1 MPASNR
7 FRHHRSALALAVCAV
22 LWPLS
27 VCASPTGN
35 INLDAINAAGA
46 YAQGFTGAGVR
57 IGILD
62 SGFDTTHIA
71 FEGKDIIKLYSDQYL
86 EKFGTGVNATQQSHG
101 SHVACIASGN
111 SSVNYGVAKDASLL
125 LLYST
130 IQGPTMIY
138 EVADLYKKAIETYDD
153 VKIYS
158 NSWGWV
164 RGMFSYGDIPNET
177 DAFKEVFNSAVEHD
191 KLMVFAAGNQGG
203 LAPADPILPI
213 MRDPTKAGHFINVV
227 NIESD
232 HLFEERHFIHGNSGV
247 IEASNQ
253 GLFASLWTIAA
264 PGTNIV
270 SAEAGSGNG
279 SIEMTGTSM
288 AAPHVAGTLA
298 LVQQA
303 FPWMTASQL
312 ADTVLSTAQK
322 PQEGQYDVIA
332 IHPDSAQ
339 TDPSHENADYHLQF
353 GGRLNFSVASP
364 GYSVESGKY
373 ETNVYKESA
382 AIVFWGSAGD
392 AKKADIEALKEEAAK
407 RAAGDWLE
415 QALEEAD
422 WDMDPEAYRQAVYDA
437 YEEWKTYFK
446 EHCII
451 VEYAVGAGLL
461 DAASAVGGGIAELNI
476 NRMARW
482 DETAEKWTL
491 PVQTGLNGNEQIAYT
506 LNLAGNG
513 VSRFINDI
521 NEVRWNPTLHITTQ
535 DELKAYNEAIQS
547 GQPYKGSSNQTSAPD
562 QADLPVSLVVSGTL
576 DESNSIVSAG
586 TLVMSGH
593 ASYSGS
599 TDVINGAT
607 LVVDGI
613 IDNDVQSDAT
623 ATVAGRGVVGSLTSR
638 GTLSPGDDLSPDNR
652 IGTFHVKS
660 QLKLEAG
667 SSLVLDVGEHTID
680 QIIVGNLSQDQT
692 SSLILSAKSGQE
704 SNADA
709 PLNITIR
716 TGQYVDQKIT
726 LSPTFF
732 FPGLEA
738 DDEIFKQVTDAK
750 LSWGGGITFEFVTNQ
765 DGSFEMHR
773 VENSMQ
779 RVGETASVSQ
789 DAMRRAQKLDAVI
802 QADGILS
809 GTAAEFASAVDI
821 LSENLREGFTESDRQ
836 LVATT
841 LENAFA
847 STKADSHLA
856 FDAAAMSRSIRLR
869 KVTALSPLTDLYATD
884 VIPEA
889 SLVVERA
896 NMDGAKS
903 FQSTRTILSAGAR
916 RSFGDWALGWKVGGY
931 YDDIEISG
939 PDKGNAQGVFA
950 SVSAMR
956 EFGAGMRLFGQA
968 LLGYGVE
975 DRIRYVSDFYG
986 SKRLDTTTHAVSL
999 GASIGIGRKFAPNQ
1013 FAFSFMPYAQLS
1025 WDGIHR
1031 DDVRESDSRV
1041 AQEYEDELL
1050 SVAALEAGLAFK
1062 TRSSA
1067 ASPTGNLFLEGR
1079 IAYRNRFHVNGDETY
1094 TWTGIRD
1101 ETNVEFFDNRHA
1113 AAAQC
1118 KIGWVSST
1126 GHEFALMLDG
1136 EAGDSGD
1143 ERWGASLRWTK
1154 HF

>member
-1 MPASNR
+1 MPSSNR

-101 SHVACIASGN
+101 SHVAGIASGN

-164 RGMFSYGDIPNET
+164 RGLFSYGDIPDET
-177 DAFKEVFNSAVEHD
+177 KAFNEVFNSAVEHD

-232 HLFEERHFIHGNSGV
+232 HLFEEGFVHGNSSA
-247 IEASNQ
+247 IEASNRA
-253 GLFASLWTIAA
+253 LFASLWSVAA

-270 SAEAGSGNG
+270 SVEAGSGNG

-312 ADTVLSTAQK
+312 ADCVLTTARK
-322 PQEGQYDVIA
+322 PQEGVYEVLA
-332 IHPDSAQ
+332 LHPEQ
-339 TDPSHENADYHLQF
+339 TGADPNHNNPDYHLQY
-353 GGRLNFSVASP
+353 GGRLDFRVASP
-364 GYSVESGKY
+364 TWSPDENKY
-373 ETNVYKESA
+373 VSNVYKESA
-382 AIVFWGSAGD
+382 AIVFWGSAGTKLGD
-392 AKKADIEALKEEAAK
+392 LKALKAEAAE
-407 RAAGDWLE
+407 RAAAQWR
-415 QALEEAD
+415 EEILD
-422 WDMDPEAYRQAVYDA
+422 GYEWELDPDA
-437 YEEWKTYFK
+437 YLEAVDKAYKEWKDYFI
-446 EHCII
+446 ENCTI
-451 VEYAVGAGLL
+451 VEYGIGAGLL
-461 DAASAVGGGIAELNI
+461 DTASAVGGIAELNI

-482 DETAEKWTL
+482 DETNSKWTL

-521 NEVRWNPTLHITTQ
+521 NEVRWNQTLHITTQ
-535 DELKAYNEAIQS
+535 DELKAYNDAIKN
-547 GQPYKGSSNQTSAPD
+547 GQTYVGSSNQTKAPEN
-562 QADLPVSLVVSGTL
+562 ADLPVSLVVSGTL
-576 DESNSIVSAG
+576 DKSKSIVSAG

-599 TDVINGAT
+599 TDVIKGAT

-613 IDNDVQSDAT
+613 IDKDVQSDAT
-623 ATVAGRGVVGSLTSR
+623 ATVAGRGAVGSLTSR
-638 GTLSPGDDLSPDNR
+638 GTLSPGDDIDVANR
-652 IGTFHVKS
+652 IGTFHVTNTLTLQS
-660 QLKLEAG
+660 D
-667 SSLVLDVGEHTID
+667 SSLVFDISQDRLD
-680 QIIVGNLSQDQT
+680 QITALEVKLEQSSSEGTNDQLNLT
-692 SSLILSAKSGQE
+692 L
-704 SNADA
+704 
-709 PLNITIR
+709 R
-716 TGQYVDQKIT
+716 TGDYVDTTYELRATDFI
-726 LSPTFF
+726 
-732 FPGLEA
+732 PGLKNEA
-738 DDEIFKQVTDAK
+738 VINALQNAELFWA
-750 LSWGGGITFEFVTNQ
+750 GGITFEFINEDNGNFTLKRK
-765 DGSFEMHR
+765 DD
-773 VENSMQ
+773 SMQ
-779 RVGETASVSQ
+779 FVGREVALSSK
-789 DAMRRAQKLDAVI
+789 AMSRAQKLDAAI
-802 QADGILS
+802 ESAGILT
-809 GTAAEFASAVDI
+809 GHAADFSAAIDI
-821 LSENLREGFTESDRQ
+821 LSESLANEDDPNR
-836 LVATT
+836 
-841 LENAFA
+841 AFA
-847 STKADSHLA
+847 SSAIRSAYDSIEPDAQLA
-856 FDAAAMSRSIRLR
+856 FDAAALARSVRLR
-869 KVTALSPLTDLYATD
+869 EVTALSPLTDLYATD

-916 RSFGDWALGWKVGGY
+916 RSFGDWALGWNVGGY
-931 YDDIEISG
+931 YDNIDISG

-975 DRIRYVSDFYG
+975 DRTRYVSDFDV

-999 GASIGIGRKFAPNQ
+999 GASIGIGRKFAPDQ
-1013 FAFSFMPYAQLS
+1013 IALSFMPYAQLS

>member
-62 SGFDTTHIA
+62 SGFDTIHIA

-101 SHVACIASGN
+101 SHVAGIASGN

-164 RGMFSYGDIPNET
+164 RGMFSYGDIPDET

-232 HLFEERHFIHGNSGV
+232 HLFEEGHFIHGNSGV

-332 IHPDSAQ
+332 VHPDSAQ

-451 VEYAVGAGLL
+451 VEYAIGAGLL
-461 DAASAVGGGIAELNI
+461 DAASAVGGIAELNI

-576 DESNSIVSAG
+576 DESKSIVSAG

-738 DDEIFKQVTDAK
+738 DDEIFKHVTDAK

-789 DAMRRAQKLDAVI
+789 DAMRRSQKLDAVI

-869 KVTALSPLTDLYATD
+869 EVTALSPLTDLYATD

-950 SVSAMR
+950 SVLAMR

-975 DRIRYVSDFYG
+975 DRTRYVSDFDV

-999 GASIGIGRKFAPNQ
+999 GASIGIGRKFAPDQ
-1013 FAFSFMPYAQLS
+1013 IALSFMPYAQLS

-1067 ASPTGNLFLEGR
+1067 DSPTGNLFLEGR

>member
-1 MPASNR
+1 MPSSNR

-46 YAQGFTGAGVR
+46 YAQGSTGAGVR

-101 SHVACIASGN
+101 SHVAGIASGN

-164 RGMFSYGDIPNET
+164 RGLFSYGDIPDET
-177 DAFKEVFNSAVEHD
+177 KAFNEVFNSAVEHD

-213 MRDPTKAGHFINVV
+213 MRDPSNAGHFINVV

-232 HLFEERHFIHGNSGV
+232 HLFEEGFVHGNSSA
-247 IEASNQ
+247 IEASNRA
-253 GLFASLWTIAA
+253 LFASLWSVAA

-270 SAEAGSGNG
+270 SVEAGSGNG

-312 ADTVLSTAQK
+312 ADCVLTTARK
-322 PQEGQYDVIA
+322 PLEGVYEVLA
-332 IHPDSAQ
+332 LHPEQ
-339 TDPSHENADYHLQF
+339 TGADPNHNNPDYHLQY
-353 GGRLNFSVASP
+353 GGRLDFRVASP
-364 GYSVESGKY
+364 TWSPDENKY
-373 ETNVYKESA
+373 VSNVYKESA
-382 AIVFWGSAGD
+382 AIVFWGSAGTKLGD
-392 AKKADIEALKEEAAK
+392 LDALKAEAAE
-407 RAAGDWLE
+407 RAAAQWR
-415 QALEEAD
+415 EEILD
-422 WDMDPEAYRQAVYDA
+422 GYEWELDPDA
-437 YEEWKTYFK
+437 YLEAVDKAYKEWKEYFI
-446 EHCII
+446 ENCTF
-451 VEYAVGAGLL
+451 VEYGIGAGLL
-461 DAASAVGGGIAELNI
+461 DAASAVGGIAELNI

-482 DETAEKWTL
+482 DETAKKWTL

-535 DELKAYNEAIQS
+535 DELKAYNDAIKN
-547 GQPYKGSSNQTSAPD
+547 GQTYVGSSNQTRAPD

-576 DESNSIVSAG
+576 GKNNSIVSAG

-599 TDVINGAT
+599 TDVIKGAT

-613 IDNDVQSDAT
+613 IDKDVQSDAT
-623 ATVAGRGVVGSLTSR
+623 ATVAGRGAVGSLTSR
-638 GTLSPGDDLSPDNR
+638 GTLSPGDDIDVANR
-652 IGTFHVKS
+652 IGTFHVTNTLTLQS
-660 QLKLEAG
+660 D
-667 SSLVLDVGEHTID
+667 SSLVFDISQDRLD
-680 QIIVGNLSQDQT
+680 QITALEVKLEQSSSEGTNDQLNLT
-692 SSLILSAKSGQE
+692 L
-704 SNADA
+704 
-709 PLNITIR
+709 R
-716 TGQYVDQKIT
+716 TGDYVDTTYELRATDFI
-726 LSPTFF
+726 
-732 FPGLEA
+732 PGLKNEA
-738 DDEIFKQVTDAK
+738 VINALQNAELFWA
-750 LSWGGGITFEFVTNQ
+750 GGITFEFINEDNGNFTLKRK
-765 DGSFEMHR
+765 DD
-773 VENSMQ
+773 SMQ
-779 RVGETASVSQ
+779 FVGREVALSSK
-789 DAMRRAQKLDAVI
+789 AMSRAQKLDAAI
-802 QADGILS
+802 ESAGILT
-809 GTAAEFASAVDI
+809 GHAADFSAAIDI
-821 LSENLREGFTESDRQ
+821 LSESLANEDDPNR
-836 LVATT
+836 
-841 LENAFA
+841 AFA
-847 STKADSHLA
+847 SSAIRSAYDSIEPDAQLA
-856 FDAAAMSRSIRLR
+856 FDAAALARSVRLR
-869 KVTALSPLTDLYATD
+869 EVTALSPLTDLYATD

-916 RSFGDWALGWKVGGY
+916 RSFGDWALSWKVGGY

-975 DRIRYVSDFYG
+975 DRTRYVSDFDV

-999 GASIGIGRKFAPNQ
+999 GASIGIGRKFAPDQ
-1013 FAFSFMPYAQLS
+1013 IALSFMPYAQLS

>member
-1 MPASNR
+1 MPSSNR

-101 SHVACIASGN
+101 SHVAGIASGN

-164 RGMFSYGDIPNET
+164 RGMFSYGDIPDET

-213 MRDPTKAGHFINVV
+213 MRDPSKAGHFINVV

-232 HLFEERHFIHGNSGV
+232 HLFEEGFVHGNSSA
-247 IEASNQ
+247 IEASNRA
-253 GLFASLWTIAA
+253 LFASLWSVAA

-270 SAEAGSGNG
+270 SVEAGSGNG

-312 ADTVLSTAQK
+312 ADCVLTTARK
-322 PQEGQYDVIA
+322 PQEGVYEVLA
-332 IHPDSAQ
+332 LHPEQ
-339 TDPSHENADYHLQF
+339 TGADPNHNNPDYHLQY
-353 GGRLNFSVASP
+353 GGRLDFRVASP
-364 GYSVESGKY
+364 TWSPDENKY
-373 ETNVYKESA
+373 VSNVYKESA
-382 AIVFWGSAGD
+382 AIVFWGSAGTKLGNLD
-392 AKKADIEALKEEAAK
+392 ALKAEAAE
-407 RAAGDWLE
+407 RTAAQWR
-415 QALEEAD
+415 EEILD
-422 WDMDPEAYRQAVYDA
+422 GYEWELDPDA
-437 YEEWKTYFK
+437 YLEAVDKAYKEWKDYFIK
-446 EHCII
+446 NCTI
-451 VEYAVGAGLL
+451 VEYGIGAGLL
-461 DAASAVGGGIAELNI
+461 DAASAVGGIAELNI

-491 PVQTGLNGNEQIAYT
+491 PVQTGLNGQKQIAYT

-535 DELKAYNEAIQS
+535 EELKAYNEAIQS

-562 QADLPVSLVVSGTL
+562 QADLPLSLVVSGTL
-576 DESNSIVSAG
+576 DESKSIVSAG

-599 TDVINGAT
+599 TDVIKGAT

-613 IDNDVQSDAT
+613 IDKDVQSDAT
-623 ATVAGRGVVGSLTSR
+623 ATVAGRGAVGSLTSR
-638 GTLSPGDDLSPDNR
+638 GTLSPGDDIDVANR
-652 IGTFHVKS
+652 IGTFHVTNTLTLQS
-660 QLKLEAG
+660 D
-667 SSLVLDVGEHTID
+667 SSLVFDISQDRLD
-680 QIIVGNLSQDQT
+680 QITALEVKLEQSSSEGTNDQLNLT
-692 SSLILSAKSGQE
+692 L
-704 SNADA
+704 
-709 PLNITIR
+709 R
-716 TGQYVDQKIT
+716 TGDYVDTTYELRATDFI
-726 LSPTFF
+726 
-732 FPGLEA
+732 PGLKNEA
-738 DDEIFKQVTDAK
+738 VINALQNAELFWA
-750 LSWGGGITFEFVTNQ
+750 GGITFEFINEDNGNFTLKRK
-765 DGSFEMHR
+765 DD
-773 VENSMQ
+773 SMQ
-779 RVGETASVSQ
+779 FVGREVALSSK
-789 DAMRRAQKLDAVI
+789 AMSRAQKLDAAI
-802 QADGILS
+802 ESAGILT
-809 GTAAEFASAVDI
+809 GHAADFSAAIDI
-821 LSENLREGFTESDRQ
+821 LSESLANEDDPNR
-836 LVATT
+836 
-841 LENAFA
+841 AFA
-847 STKADSHLA
+847 SSAIRSAYDSIEPDAQLA
-856 FDAAAMSRSIRLR
+856 FDAAALARSVRLR
-869 KVTALSPLTDLYATD
+869 EVTALSPLTDLYATD
-884 VIPEA
+884 VIPET

-975 DRIRYVSDFYG
+975 DRTRYVSDFYG
-986 SKRLDTTTHAVSL
+986 SKRLDTTTHAISL
-999 GASIGIGRKFAPNQ
+999 GASIGIGRKFTPDQIAL
-1013 FAFSFMPYAQLS
+1013 SFMPYAQLS

>member
-1 MPASNR
+1 MPSSNR

-101 SHVACIASGN
+101 SHVAGIASGN

-164 RGMFSYGDIPNET
+164 RGLFSYGDIPDET
-177 DAFKEVFNSAVEHD
+177 KAFNEVFNSAVEHD

-213 MRDPTKAGHFINVV
+213 MRDPSKAGHFINVI

-232 HLFEERHFIHGNSGV
+232 HLFEEGFVHGNSSA
-247 IEASNQ
+247 IEASNRA
-253 GLFASLWTIAA
+253 LFASLWSVAA

-270 SAEAGSGNG
+270 SVEAGSGNG

-303 FPWMTASQL
+303 FPWITASQL
-312 ADTVLSTAQK
+312 ADCVLSTARK
-322 PQEGQYDVIA
+322 PQEGVYEVLA
-332 IHPDSAQ
+332 LHPEQ
-339 TDPSHENADYHLQF
+339 TGADPNHNNPDYHLQY
-353 GGRLNFSVASP
+353 GGRLDFRVASP
-364 GYSVESGKY
+364 TWSPDENKY
-373 ETNVYKESA
+373 VSNVYKESA
-382 AIVFWGSAGD
+382 AIVFWGSAGTKLGNLD
-392 AKKADIEALKEEAAK
+392 ALKAEAAE
-407 RAAGDWLE
+407 RAAAQWR
-415 QALEEAD
+415 EEILD
-422 WDMDPEAYRQAVYDA
+422 GYEWELDPDA
-437 YEEWKTYFK
+437 YLEAVDKAYKEWKNYFI
-446 EHCII
+446 ENCTI
-451 VEYAVGAGLL
+451 VEYGIGAGLL
-461 DAASAVGGGIAELNI
+461 DAASAVGGIAELNI

-482 DETAEKWTL
+482 DETNSKWTL

-535 DELKAYNEAIQS
+535 EELKAYNVAIQS
-547 GQPYKGSSNQTSAPD
+547 GKTYEGSSNQTSAPD

-576 DESNSIVSAG
+576 GENNSIVSAG

-599 TDVINGAT
+599 TDVIKGAT

-613 IDNDVQSDAT
+613 IDKDVQSDAT
-623 ATVAGRGVVGSLTSR
+623 ATVAGRGAVGSLTSR
-638 GTLSPGDDLSPDNR
+638 GTLSPGDDIDVANR
-652 IGTFHVKS
+652 IGTFHVTNTLTLQS
-660 QLKLEAG
+660 D
-667 SSLVLDVGEHTID
+667 SSLVFDISQDRLD
-680 QIIVGNLSQDQT
+680 QITALEVKLEQSSSEGTNDQLNLT
-692 SSLILSAKSGQE
+692 L
-704 SNADA
+704 
-709 PLNITIR
+709 R
-716 TGQYVDQKIT
+716 TGDYVDTTYELRATDFI
-726 LSPTFF
+726 
-732 FPGLEA
+732 PGLKNEA
-738 DDEIFKQVTDAK
+738 VINALQNAELFWA
-750 LSWGGGITFEFVTNQ
+750 GGITFEFINEDNGNFTLKRK
-765 DGSFEMHR
+765 DD
-773 VENSMQ
+773 SMQ
-779 RVGETASVSQ
+779 FVGREVALSSK
-789 DAMRRAQKLDAVI
+789 AMSRAQKLDAAI
-802 QADGILS
+802 ES
-809 GTAAEFASAVDI
+809 AAIDI
-821 LSENLREGFTESDRQ
+821 LSESLANEDDPNR
-836 LVATT
+836 
-841 LENAFA
+841 AFA
-847 STKADSHLA
+847 SSAIRSAYDSIEPDAQLA
-856 FDAAAMSRSIRLR
+856 FDAAALARSVRLR
-869 KVTALSPLTDLYATD
+869 EVTALSPLTDLYATD

-975 DRIRYVSDFYG
+975 DRTRYVSDFDV

-999 GASIGIGRKFAPNQ
+999 GASIGIGRKFAPDQ
-1013 FAFSFMPYAQLS
+1013 IALSFMPYAQLS

-1062 TRSSA
+1062 KRSSA

-1094 TWTGIRD
+1094 TWTDIRD

>member
-1 MPASNR
+1 MPSSNR

-86 EKFGTGVNATQQSHG
+86 EKFGIGVNATQQSHG
-101 SHVACIASGN
+101 SHVAGIASGN

-158 NSWGWV
+158 NSWGWM
-164 RGMFSYGDIPNET
+164 RGLFSYGDIPDET
-177 DAFKEVFNSAVEHD
+177 KAFNEVFNSAVEHD

-232 HLFEERHFIHGNSGV
+232 HLFEEGFVHGNSSA
-247 IEASNQ
+247 IEASNRA
-253 GLFASLWTIAA
+253 LFASLWSVVA

-270 SAEAGSGNG
+270 SVEAGSGNG

-312 ADTVLSTAQK
+312 ADCVLSTARK
-322 PQEGQYDVIA
+322 PQEGVYEVLA
-332 IHPDSAQ
+332 LHPEQ
-339 TDPSHENADYHLQF
+339 TGADPNHNNPDYHLQY
-353 GGRLNFSVASP
+353 GGRLDFRVASP
-364 GYSVESGKY
+364 TWSPDENKY
-373 ETNVYKESA
+373 VSNVYKESA
-382 AIVFWGSAGD
+382 AIVFWGSAGTKLGNLD
-392 AKKADIEALKEEAAK
+392 ALKAEAAE
-407 RAAGDWLE
+407 RAAAQWRKEILDGYEWEL
-415 QALEEAD
+415 
-422 WDMDPEAYRQAVYDA
+422 DPDA
-437 YEEWKTYFK
+437 YLEAVDKAYKEWKEYFIK
-446 EHCII
+446 NCTI
-451 VEYAVGAGLL
+451 VEYGIGAGLL
-461 DAASAVGGGIAELNI
+461 DAASAVGGIAELNI

-482 DETAEKWTL
+482 DETNSKWTL

-535 DELKAYNEAIQS
+535 EELKAYNEAIQS
-547 GQPYKGSSNQTSAPD
+547 GQPYKKGSSNQTSAPD

-576 DESNSIVSAG
+576 DESKSIVAAG

-599 TDVINGAT
+599 TDVIKGAT

-613 IDNDVQSDAT
+613 IDKDVQSDAT
-623 ATVAGRGVVGSLTSR
+623 ATVAGRGAVGSLTSR
-638 GTLSPGDDLSPDNR
+638 GTLSPGDDIDVANR
-652 IGTFHVKS
+652 IGTFHVTNTLTLQS
-660 QLKLEAG
+660 D
-667 SSLVLDVGEHTID
+667 SSLVFDISQDRLD
-680 QIIVGNLSQDQT
+680 QITALEVKLEQSSSEGTNDQLNLT
-692 SSLILSAKSGQE
+692 L
-704 SNADA
+704 
-709 PLNITIR
+709 R
-716 TGQYVDQKIT
+716 TGDYVDTTYELRATDFI
-726 LSPTFF
+726 
-732 FPGLEA
+732 PGLKNEA
-738 DDEIFKQVTDAK
+738 VINALQNAELFWA
-750 LSWGGGITFEFVTNQ
+750 GGITFEFINEDNGNFTLKRK
-765 DGSFEMHR
+765 DD
-773 VENSMQ
+773 SMQ
-779 RVGETASVSQ
+779 FVGREVALSSK
-789 DAMRRAQKLDAVI
+789 AMSRAQKLDAAI
-802 QADGILS
+802 ESAGILT
-809 GTAAEFASAVDI
+809 GHAADFSAAIDI
-821 LSENLREGFTESDRQ
+821 LSESLANEDDPNR
-836 LVATT
+836 
-841 LENAFA
+841 AFA
-847 STKADSHLA
+847 SSAIRSAYDSIEPDAQLA
-856 FDAAAMSRSIRLR
+856 FDAAALARSVRLR
-869 KVTALSPLTDLYATD
+869 EVTALSPLTDLYATD

-975 DRIRYVSDFYG
+975 DRTRYVSDFDV

-999 GASIGIGRKFAPNQ
+999 GASIGIGRKFAPDQ
-1013 FAFSFMPYAQLS
+1013 IALSFMPYAQLS

-1118 KIGWVSST
+1118 KIGWISST

>member
-1 MPASNR
+1 M
-7 FRHHRSALALAVCAV
+7 
-22 LWPLS
+22 
-27 VCASPTGN
+27 
-35 INLDAINAAGA
+35 
-46 YAQGFTGAGVR
+46 
-57 IGILD
+57 
-62 SGFDTTHIA
+62 
-71 FEGKDIIKLYSDQYL
+71 
-86 EKFGTGVNATQQSHG
+86 
-101 SHVACIASGN
+101 
-111 SSVNYGVAKDASLL
+111 
-125 LLYST
+125 
-130 IQGPTMIY
+130 
-138 EVADLYKKAIETYDD
+138 
-153 VKIYS
+153 
-158 NSWGWV
+158 
-164 RGMFSYGDIPNET
+164 
-177 DAFKEVFNSAVEHD
+177 
-191 KLMVFAAGNQGG
+191 
-203 LAPADPILPI
+203 
-213 MRDPTKAGHFINVV
+213 
-227 NIESD
+227 
-232 HLFEERHFIHGNSGV
+232 
-247 IEASNQ
+247 
-253 GLFASLWTIAA
+253 
-264 PGTNIV
+264 
-270 SAEAGSGNG
+270 
-279 SIEMTGTSM
+279 
-288 AAPHVAGTLA
+288 
-298 LVQQA
+298 
-303 FPWMTASQL
+303 
-312 ADTVLSTAQK
+312 
-322 PQEGQYDVIA
+322 
-332 IHPDSAQ
+332 
-339 TDPSHENADYHLQF
+339 
-353 GGRLNFSVASP
+353 
-364 GYSVESGKY
+364 
-373 ETNVYKESA
+373 
-382 AIVFWGSAGD
+382 
-392 AKKADIEALKEEAAK
+392 
-407 RAAGDWLE
+407 
-415 QALEEAD
+415 
-422 WDMDPEAYRQAVYDA
+422 
-437 YEEWKTYFK
+437 
-446 EHCII
+446 
-451 VEYAVGAGLL
+451 
-461 DAASAVGGGIAELNI
+461 
-476 NRMARW
+476 
-482 DETAEKWTL
+482 
-491 PVQTGLNGNEQIAYT
+491 
-506 LNLAGNG
+506 
-513 VSRFINDI
+513 
-521 NEVRWNPTLHITTQ
+521 
-535 DELKAYNEAIQS
+535 
-547 GQPYKGSSNQTSAPD
+547 
-562 QADLPVSLVVSGTL
+562 
-576 DESNSIVSAG
+576 
-586 TLVMSGH
+586 
-593 ASYSGS
+593 
-599 TDVINGAT
+599 
-607 LVVDGI
+607 
-613 IDNDVQSDAT
+613 
-623 ATVAGRGVVGSLTSR
+623 
-638 GTLSPGDDLSPDNR
+638 
-652 IGTFHVKS
+652 
-660 QLKLEAG
+660 
-667 SSLVLDVGEHTID
+667 LDVGEHTID

-809 GTAAEFASAVDI
+809 GTAAEFVSAVDI
-821 LSENLREGFTESDRQ
+821 LSENLREGHPESDRQ
-836 LVATT
+836 LVAET

-869 KVTALSPLTDLYATD
+869 ELTALSPLTDLYATD

-903 FQSTRTILSAGAR
+903 FQSTRTILSVGAR

-968 LLGYGVE
+968 LLGYAVE
-975 DRIRYVSDFYG
+975 DRTRYVSDFKG

-999 GASIGIGRKFAPNQ
+999 GASIGIGRKFAPDQ
-1013 FAFSFMPYAQLS
+1013 IALSLMPYAQLS

-1031 DDVRESDSRV
+1031 DDVRESDSLV
-1041 AQEYEDELL
+1041 AQEYEDQLL

-1067 ASPTGNLFLEGR
+1067 ASPTGNFFLEGR

>member
-27 VCASPTGN
+27 VCASLTGN

-101 SHVACIASGN
+101 SHVAGIASGN

-164 RGMFSYGDIPNET
+164 RGMFSYGDIPEEA

-232 HLFEERHFIHGNSGV
+232 HLFEEGHFIHGNSGV

-392 AKKADIEALKEEAAK
+392 AKKADIDALKEEAAT

-451 VEYAVGAGLL
+451 VEYAIGAGLL
-461 DAASAVGGGIAELNI
+461 DAASAVGGIAELNI

-535 DELKAYNEAIQS
+535 EELKAYNESIQS

-576 DESNSIVSAG
+576 DESKSIVSAG

-599 TDVINGAT
+599 TDMINGAT

-638 GTLSPGDDLSPDNR
+638 GTLSPGDDLSPGNR
-652 IGTFHVKS
+652 IGTFHVQG

-680 QIIVGNLSQDQT
+680 QIIVGNLSQDQN
-692 SSLILSAKSGQE
+692 SSLTLLAKSGQE
-704 SNADA
+704 NNSEA

-716 TGQYVDQKIT
+716 TGQYVDQTII
-726 LSPTFF
+726 LSPTLF
-732 FPGLEA
+732 FPGLNA
-738 DDEIFKQVTDAK
+738 GDEILEQVTDAK

-779 RVGETASVSQ
+779 LVGKTVSLSQ

-809 GTAAEFASAVDI
+809 GTAAEFVSAVDI
-821 LSENLREGFTESDRQ
+821 LSENLRDGHPESDKQ

-869 KVTALSPLTDLYATD
+869 EVTALSPLTDLYATD

-903 FQSTRTILSAGAR
+903 FQGTRTILSAGAR

-975 DRIRYVSDFYG
+975 DRTRYVSDFDI

-999 GASIGIGRKFAPNQ
+999 GASIGIGRKFAPDQ
-1013 FAFSFMPYAQLS
+1013 IALSFMPYAQLS

-1031 DDVRESDSRV
+1031 DDVRESDSVV

-1136 EAGDSGD
+1136 EAGDSGN

>member
-1 MPASNR
+1 MRSSNR

-101 SHVACIASGN
+101 SHVAGIASGN

-138 EVADLYKKAIETYDD
+138 EVADLYKKAIETNDD

-164 RGMFSYGDIPNET
+164 RGLFSYGDIPDET
-177 DAFKEVFNSAVEHD
+177 KAFNEVFNSAVEHD

-213 MRDPTKAGHFINVV
+213 MRDPSKAGHFINVI
-227 NIESD
+227 NIESA
-232 HLFEERHFIHGNSGV
+232 HLFEEGFVHGNSSA
-247 IEASNQ
+247 IEASNRA
-253 GLFASLWTIAA
+253 LFASLWSVAA

-270 SAEAGSGNG
+270 SVEAGSGNG

-312 ADTVLSTAQK
+312 ADCVLTTARK
-322 PQEGQYDVIA
+322 PQEGVYEVLA
-332 IHPDSAQ
+332 LHPEQ
-339 TDPSHENADYHLQF
+339 TGADPNHNNPDYHLQY
-353 GGRLNFSVASP
+353 GGRLDFRVASP
-364 GYSVESGKY
+364 TWSPNENKY
-373 ETNVYKESA
+373 VSNVYKESA
-382 AIVFWGSAGD
+382 AIVFWGSAGTKLGD
-392 AKKADIEALKEEAAK
+392 LKALKAEAAE
-407 RAAGDWLE
+407 RAAAQWREEILDGYEWELDPDAYLE
-415 QALEEAD
+415 
-422 WDMDPEAYRQAVYDA
+422 AVDKA
-437 YEEWKTYFK
+437 YEEWKDYFI
-446 EHCII
+446 ENCTI
-451 VEYAVGAGLL
+451 VEYGIGAGLL
-461 DAASAVGGGIAELNI
+461 DAASAVGGIAELNI
-476 NRMARW
+476 NRLARW
-482 DETAEKWTL
+482 DETNSKWTL
-491 PVQTGLNGNEQIAYT
+491 PVQPGLNGQKQIAYT

-513 VSRFINDI
+513 VSYFINDI
-521 NEVRWNPTLHITTQ
+521 DEVRWNPTLHITTQ
-535 DELKAYNEAIQS
+535 EELKAYNVAIQS
-547 GQPYKGSSNQTSAPD
+547 GKTYEGSSNQTSAPD
-562 QADLPVSLVVSGTL
+562 QADLPVS
-576 DESNSIVSAG
+576 
-586 TLVMSGH
+586 
-593 ASYSGS
+593 
-599 TDVINGAT
+599 

-638 GTLSPGDDLSPDNR
+638 GTLSPGDDLSPGNR
-652 IGTFHVKS
+652 IGTFHVQG

-680 QIIVGNLSQDQT
+680 QIIVGDLPQDQN
-692 SSLILSAKSGQE
+692 SSLTLLAKSGQE

-716 TGQYVDQKIT
+716 TGQYVDQTIT
-726 LSPTFF
+726 LHPSLF
-732 FPGLEA
+732 FPGLET
-738 DDEIFKQVTDAK
+738 DDEIFKQVKEAE
-750 LSWGGGITFEFVTNQ
+750 LSWGGGITFTFRKND

-779 RVGETASVSQ
+779 HVGETASVSQ

-809 GTAAEFASAVDI
+809 GAAAEFASAVDI
-821 LSENLREGFTESDRQ
+821 LSENLKKGFTESDRQ
-836 LVATT
+836 LVAET
-841 LENAFA
+841 LENTFA

-869 KVTALSPLTDLYATD
+869 EVTALSPLTDLYATD

-975 DRIRYVSDFYG
+975 DRTRYVSDFYG
-986 SKRLDTTTHAVSL
+986 SKRLDTTTHAISL
-999 GASIGIGRKFAPNQ
+999 GASIGIGRKFAPDQ
-1013 FAFSFMPYAQLS
+1013 IALSFMPYAQLS

-1031 DDVRESDSRV
+1031 DDVRESDSVV

>member
-1 MPASNR
+1 MPSSNR

-101 SHVACIASGN
+101 SHVAGIASGN

-164 RGMFSYGDIPNET
+164 RGLFSYGDIPDET
-177 DAFKEVFNSAVEHD
+177 KAFNEVFNSAVEHD

-213 MRDPTKAGHFINVV
+213 MRDPSKAGHFINVI

-232 HLFEERHFIHGNSGV
+232 HLFEEGFIHGNSSA
-247 IEASNQ
+247 IEASNRA
-253 GLFASLWTIAA
+253 LFASLWSVAA

-270 SAEAGSGNG
+270 SVEAGSGNG

-312 ADTVLSTAQK
+312 ADCVLSTARK
-322 PQEGQYDVIA
+322 PQEGVYEVLA
-332 IHPDSAQ
+332 LHPEQ
-339 TDPSHENADYHLQF
+339 TGADPNHNNPDYHLQY
-353 GGRLNFSVASP
+353 GGRLDFRVASP
-364 GYSVESGKY
+364 TWSPDENKY
-373 ETNVYKESA
+373 VSNVYKESA
-382 AIVFWGSAGD
+382 AIVFWGSAGTKLGNLD
-392 AKKADIEALKEEAAK
+392 ALKAEAAE
-407 RAAGDWLE
+407 RAAAQWR
-415 QALEEAD
+415 EEILD
-422 WDMDPEAYRQAVYDA
+422 GYEWELDPDA
-437 YEEWKTYFK
+437 YLEAVDKAYKEWKNYFI
-446 EHCII
+446 ENCTI
-451 VEYAVGAGLL
+451 VEYGIGAGLL
-461 DAASAVGGGIAELNI
+461 DAASAVGGIAELNI

-482 DETAEKWTL
+482 DETNSKWTL

-535 DELKAYNEAIQS
+535 EELKAYNVAIQS
-547 GQPYKGSSNQTSAPD
+547 GKTYEGSSNQTSAPD

-576 DESNSIVSAG
+576 GENNSIVSAG

-599 TDVINGAT
+599 TDVIKGAT

-613 IDNDVQSDAT
+613 IDKDVQSDAT
-623 ATVAGRGVVGSLTSR
+623 ATVAGRGAVGALTSR
-638 GTLSPGDDLSPDNR
+638 GTLSPGDDIDVANR
-652 IGTFHVKS
+652 IGTFHVTNTLTLQS
-660 QLKLEAG
+660 D
-667 SSLVLDVGEHTID
+667 SSLVFDISQDRLD
-680 QIIVGNLSQDQT
+680 QITALEVKLEQSSSEGTNDQLNLT
-692 SSLILSAKSGQE
+692 L
-704 SNADA
+704 
-709 PLNITIR
+709 R
-716 TGQYVDQKIT
+716 TGDYVDTTYELRATDFI
-726 LSPTFF
+726 
-732 FPGLEA
+732 PGLKNEA
-738 DDEIFKQVTDAK
+738 VINALQNAELFWA
-750 LSWGGGITFEFVTNQ
+750 GGITFEFINEDNGNFTLKRK
-765 DGSFEMHR
+765 DD
-773 VENSMQ
+773 SMQ
-779 RVGETASVSQ
+779 FVGREVALSSK
-789 DAMRRAQKLDAVI
+789 AMSRAQKLDAAI
-802 QADGILS
+802 ESAGILT
-809 GTAAEFASAVDI
+809 GHAADFSAAIDI
-821 LSENLREGFTESDRQ
+821 LSESLANEDDPNR
-836 LVATT
+836 
-841 LENAFA
+841 AFA
-847 STKADSHLA
+847 SSAIRSAYDSIEPDAQLA
-856 FDAAAMSRSIRLR
+856 FDAAALARSVRLR
-869 KVTALSPLTDLYATD
+869 EVTALSPLTDLYATD

-975 DRIRYVSDFYG
+975 DRTRYVSDFDV

-999 GASIGIGRKFAPNQ
+999 GASIGIGRKFAPDQ
-1013 FAFSFMPYAQLS
+1013 IALSFMPYAQLS

>member
-1 MPASNR
+1 MPSSNR

-101 SHVACIASGN
+101 SHVAGIASGN

-164 RGMFSYGDIPNET
+164 RGLFSYGDIPDET
-177 DAFKEVFNSAVEHD
+177 CAFNEVFNSAVKHD

-213 MRDPTKAGHFINVV
+213 MRDPTRAGHFINVV

-232 HLFEERHFIHGNSGV
+232 HLFEEGFVHGNSSA
-247 IEASNQ
+247 IEASNRA
-253 GLFASLWTIAA
+253 LFASLWSVAA

-270 SAEAGSGNG
+270 SVEAGSGNG

-312 ADTVLSTAQK
+312 ADCVLTTARK
-322 PQEGQYDVIA
+322 PQEGVYEVLA
-332 IHPDSAQ
+332 LHPEQ
-339 TDPSHENADYHLQF
+339 TGADPNHNNPDYHLQY
-353 GGRLNFSVASP
+353 GGRLDFRVASP
-364 GYSVESGKY
+364 TWSPDENKY
-373 ETNVYKESA
+373 VSNVYKESA
-382 AIVFWGSAGD
+382 AIVFWGSAGTKLGD
-392 AKKADIEALKEEAAK
+392 LKALKEEAAE
-407 RAAGDWLE
+407 RAAAQWREEILDGYEWELDPDSYLE
-415 QALEEAD
+415 AVD
-422 WDMDPEAYRQAVYDA
+422 KAYK
-437 YEEWKTYFK
+437 EWKEYFIK
-446 EHCII
+446 NCTI
-451 VEYAVGAGLL
+451 VEYGIGAGLL
-461 DAASAVGGGIAELNI
+461 DAASAVGGIAELNI

-482 DETAEKWTL
+482 DETNSKWTL
-491 PVQTGLNGNEQIAYT
+491 PVQTGLNGQNQIAYT

-535 DELKAYNEAIQS
+535 DELNDYNVAIQS
-547 GQPYKGSSNQTSAPD
+547 GKTYEGSSNQTRAPD
-562 QADLPVSLVVSGTL
+562 NAKLPVSLVVSGTL
-576 DESNSIVSAG
+576 DKSNSIVSAG

-613 IDNDVQSDAT
+613 IDKDVQSDAT

-638 GTLSPGDDLSPDNR
+638 GTLSPGDDLSPGNR
-652 IGTFHVKS
+652 IGTFHVTNTLALQS
-660 QLKLEAG
+660 D
-667 SSLVLDVGEHTID
+667 SSLVFDISQDRLD
-680 QIIVGNLSQDQT
+680 QITALEVKLEQSSSEGTNDQLNLT
-692 SSLILSAKSGQE
+692 L
-704 SNADA
+704 
-709 PLNITIR
+709 R
-716 TGQYVDQKIT
+716 TGDYVDTTYELRATDFI
-726 LSPTFF
+726 
-732 FPGLEA
+732 PGLKNEA
-738 DDEIFKQVTDAK
+738 VINALQNAELFWA
-750 LSWGGGITFEFVTNQ
+750 GGITFEFINEDNGNFTLKRK
-765 DGSFEMHR
+765 DD
-773 VENSMQ
+773 SMQ
-779 RVGETASVSQ
+779 FVGREVALSSK
-789 DAMRRAQKLDAVI
+789 AMSRAQKLDAAI
-802 QADGILS
+802 ESAGILT
-809 GTAAEFASAVDI
+809 GHAADFSAAIDI
-821 LSENLREGFTESDRQ
+821 LSESLANEDDPNR
-836 LVATT
+836 
-841 LENAFA
+841 AFA
-847 STKADSHLA
+847 SSAIRSAYDSIEPDAQLA
-856 FDAAAMSRSIRLR
+856 FDAAALARSVRLR
-869 KVTALSPLTDLYATD
+869 EVTALSPLTDLYATD

-975 DRIRYVSDFYG
+975 DRTRYVSDFDV

-999 GASIGIGRKFAPNQ
+999 GASIGIGRKFAPDQ
-1013 FAFSFMPYAQLS
+1013 IALSFMPYAQLS

>member
-101 SHVACIASGN
+101 SHVAGIASGN

-164 RGMFSYGDIPNET
+164 RGMFSYGDIPDET
-177 DAFKEVFNSAVEHD
+177 KAFNEVFNSAVEHD

-213 MRDPTKAGHFINVV
+213 MRDPSKAGHFINVV

-232 HLFEERHFIHGNSGV
+232 HLFEEGHFIHGNSGV

-339 TDPSHENADYHLQF
+339 TDPSHKNPDYHLQF

-392 AKKADIEALKEEAAK
+392 AKNADIEALKEEAAK

-437 YEEWKTYFK
+437 YKEWKTYFK

-451 VEYAVGAGLL
+451 VEYGIGAGLL
-461 DAASAVGGGIAELNI
+461 DAASAVGGIAELNI

-491 PVQTGLNGNEQIAYT
+491 PVQTGLNGQKQIAYT

-513 VSRFINDI
+513 VSYFINDI
-521 NEVRWNPTLHITTQ
+521 DEVRWNPTLHITTQ
-535 DELKAYNEAIQS
+535 DELNDYNVAIQS
-547 GQPYKGSSNQTSAPD
+547 GQPYQGSSNQTRAPD
-562 QADLPVSLVVSGTL
+562 NANLPVSLVVSGTL
-576 DESNSIVSAG
+576 DKNNNLVSAG

-613 IDNDVQSDAT
+613 IDNDVQSDTT

-638 GTLSPGDDLSPDNR
+638 GTLSPGDDLSPGNR
-652 IGTFHVKS
+652 IGTFHVQG

-680 QIIVGNLSQDQT
+680 QIIVGNLSQDQN
-692 SSLILSAKSGQE
+692 SSLTLLAKSGQE
-704 SNADA
+704 SNAEA

-726 LSPTFF
+726 LSPTLF
-732 FPGLEA
+732 FPNLNDGDKILE
-738 DDEIFKQVTDAK
+738 QVTDAK
-750 LSWGGGITFEFVTNQ
+750 LSWGGGITFTFDTTE
-765 DGSFEMHR
+765 DGCFTMHR

-779 RVGETASVSQ
+779 LVGKTVSLSQ

-809 GTAAEFASAVDI
+809 GTAAEFVSAVDI
-821 LSENLREGFTESDRQ
+821 LSENLRDGHPESDKQ

-847 STKADSHLA
+847 STKADSHLT

-869 KVTALSPLTDLYATD
+869 EVTALSPLTDLYATD

-975 DRIRYVSDFYG
+975 DRTRYVSDFKG

-999 GASIGIGRKFAPNQ
+999 GASIGIGRKFAPDQ
-1013 FAFSFMPYAQLS
+1013 IALSFMPYAQLS

-1031 DDVRESDSRV
+1031 DDVRESDSLV

-1067 ASPTGNLFLEGR
+1067 DSPTGNLFLEGR

>member
-1 MPASNR
+1 MPASKR
-7 FRHHRSALALAVCAV
+7 FRHRRSALALAVCAV

-46 YAQGFTGAGVR
+46 YAQDFSGAGVR

-101 SHVACIASGN
+101 SHVAGIASGN

-164 RGMFSYGDIPNET
+164 RGLFSYGDIPDET
-177 DAFKEVFNSAVEHD
+177 CAFNEVFNSAVKHD

-213 MRDPTKAGHFINVV
+213 MRAPSKAGHFINVI

-232 HLFEERHFIHGNSGV
+232 QLFEEGFVHGNSSA
-247 IEASNQ
+247 IEASNRA
-253 GLFASLWTIAA
+253 LFASLWSVAA

-270 SAEAGSGNG
+270 SVEAGSGNG

-312 ADTVLSTAQK
+312 ADCVLTTARK
-322 PQEGQYDVIA
+322 PQEGVYEVLA
-332 IHPDSAQ
+332 LHPEQ
-339 TDPSHENADYHLQF
+339 TGADPNHNNPDYHLQY
-353 GGRLNFSVASP
+353 GGRLDFRVASP
-364 GYSVESGKY
+364 TWSPDENKY
-373 ETNVYKESA
+373 VSNVYKESA
-382 AIVFWGSAGD
+382 AIVFWGSAGTKLGD
-392 AKKADIEALKEEAAK
+392 LKALKAEAAE
-407 RAAGDWLE
+407 RAAAQWR
-415 QALEEAD
+415 EEILD
-422 WDMDPEAYRQAVYDA
+422 GYEWELDPDA
-437 YEEWKTYFK
+437 YLEAVDKAYKEWKEYFIK
-446 EHCII
+446 NCTI
-451 VEYAVGAGLL
+451 VEYGIGAGLL
-461 DAASAVGGGIAELNI
+461 DAASAVGGIAELNI

-482 DETAEKWTL
+482 DETAKKWTL

-521 NEVRWNPTLHITTQ
+521 NEVPWNPTLHITTQ
-535 DELKAYNEAIQS
+535 EELKAYNEAIQS
-547 GQPYKGSSNQTSAPD
+547 GQPYKKGSSNQTSAPD

-576 DESNSIVSAG
+576 DESKSIVSAG

-599 TDVINGAT
+599 TDVIKGAT

-613 IDNDVQSDAT
+613 IDKDVQSDAT
-623 ATVAGRGVVGSLTSR
+623 ATVAGRGAVGSLTSR
-638 GTLSPGDDLSPDNR
+638 GTLSPGDDIDVANR
-652 IGTFHVKS
+652 IGTFHVTNTLTLQS
-660 QLKLEAG
+660 D
-667 SSLVLDVGEHTID
+667 SSLVFDISQDRLD
-680 QIIVGNLSQDQT
+680 QITALEVKLEQSSSEGTNDQLNLT
-692 SSLILSAKSGQE
+692 L
-704 SNADA
+704 
-709 PLNITIR
+709 R
-716 TGQYVDQKIT
+716 TGDYVDTTYELRATDFI
-726 LSPTFF
+726 
-732 FPGLEA
+732 PGLKNEA
-738 DDEIFKQVTDAK
+738 VINALQNAELFWA
-750 LSWGGGITFEFVTNQ
+750 GGITFEFINEDNGNFTLKRK
-765 DGSFEMHR
+765 DD
-773 VENSMQ
+773 SMQ
-779 RVGETASVSQ
+779 FVGREVALSSK
-789 DAMRRAQKLDAVI
+789 AMSRAQKLDAAI
-802 QADGILS
+802 ESAGILT
-809 GTAAEFASAVDI
+809 GHAADFSAAIDI
-821 LSENLREGFTESDRQ
+821 LSESLANEDDPNR
-836 LVATT
+836 
-841 LENAFA
+841 AFA
-847 STKADSHLA
+847 SSAIRSAYDSIEPDAQLA
-856 FDAAAMSRSIRLR
+856 FDAAALARSVRLR
-869 KVTALSPLTDLYATD
+869 EVTALSPLTDLYATD

-975 DRIRYVSDFYG
+975 DRTRYVSDFDV

-999 GASIGIGRKFAPNQ
+999 GASIGIGRKFAPDQ
-1013 FAFSFMPYAQLS
+1013 IALSFMPYAQLS

>member
-1 MPASNR
+1 MSDSNTVSPVPSITASDLLNFALDHAPNKAKKEVCNYVR
-7 FRHHRSALALAVCAV
+7 EKLSQAPVFNTINKRTNTFLDKPSFRNQIPTAFNVCR
-22 LWPLS
+22 PQ
-27 VCASPTGN
+27 
-35 INLDAINAAGA
+35 INAFITKLLKETHILLLNDKTDAEVDPFENSGEFERDAVRSIAEKLIPKLNGKPEEIAAHVLLLFYNEFLASEGTKVHFTSHDERKARLIEVLNNTVDVLAESDKTRQGA
-46 YAQGFTGAGVR
+46 EAYKFFVEQRHPQLTQSIEPPDVAVEPKTSKPTAKPTRKTKTSTSAKSRVAK
-57 IGILD
+57 LVSD
-62 SGFDTTHIA
+62 GFDSSKSNPSADCVLTTA
-71 FEGKDIIKLYSDQYL
+71 
-86 EKFGTGVNATQQSHG
+86 
-101 SHVACIASGN
+101 
-111 SSVNYGVAKDASLL
+111 
-125 LLYST
+125 
-130 IQGPTMIY
+130 
-138 EVADLYKKAIETYDD
+138 
-153 VKIYS
+153 
-158 NSWGWV
+158 
-164 RGMFSYGDIPNET
+164 R
-177 DAFKEVFNSAVEHD
+177 
-191 KLMVFAAGNQGG
+191 
-203 LAPADPILPI
+203 
-213 MRDPTKAGHFINVV
+213 
-227 NIESD
+227 
-232 HLFEERHFIHGNSGV
+232 
-247 IEASNQ
+247 
-253 GLFASLWTIAA
+253 
-264 PGTNIV
+264 
-270 SAEAGSGNG
+270 
-279 SIEMTGTSM
+279 
-288 AAPHVAGTLA
+288 
-298 LVQQA
+298 
-303 FPWMTASQL
+303 
-312 ADTVLSTAQK
+312 K
-322 PQEGQYDVIA
+322 PQEGVYEVLA
-332 IHPDSAQ
+332 LHPEQ
-339 TDPSHENADYHLQF
+339 TGADPNHNNPDYHLQY
-353 GGRLNFSVASP
+353 GGRLDFRVASP
-364 GYSVESGKY
+364 TWSPDENKY
-373 ETNVYKESA
+373 VSNVYKESA
-382 AIVFWGSAGD
+382 AIVFWGSAGTKLGNLD
-392 AKKADIEALKEEAAK
+392 ALKAEAAE
-407 RAAGDWLE
+407 RAAAQWR
-415 QALEEAD
+415 EEILD
-422 WDMDPEAYRQAVYDA
+422 GYEWELDPDAYLKAVNEA
-437 YEEWKTYFK
+437 YEEWKKYFI
-446 EHCII
+446 ENCTI
-451 VEYAVGAGLL
+451 VEYGIGAGLL
-461 DAASAVGGGIAELNI
+461 DAASAVGGIAELNI

-482 DETAEKWTL
+482 DETNSKWTL
-491 PVQTGLNGNEQIAYT
+491 PVQTGLNEQNQIAYT

-535 DELKAYNEAIQS
+535 DELKAYNDAIKN
-547 GQPYKGSSNQTSAPD
+547 GQTYVGSSNQTSAPD

-576 DESNSIVSAG
+576 GENNSIVSAG

-638 GTLSPGDDLSPDNR
+638 GTLSPGDDLSPGNR
-652 IGTFHVKS
+652 IGTFHVQG

-692 SSLILSAKSGQE
+692 SSLTLLAKSGQE

-716 TGQYVDQKIT
+716 TGQYVDQTIT
-726 LSPTFF
+726 LSPTLF
-732 FPGLEA
+732 FPGLNA
-738 DDEIFKQVTDAK
+738 GDEILEQVKDAE
-750 LSWGGGITFEFVTNQ
+750 LSWGGGITFTFRKND

-779 RVGETASVSQ
+779 LVGKTVSLSQ

-809 GTAAEFASAVDI
+809 GTAAEFVSAVDI
-821 LSENLREGFTESDRQ
+821 LSENLRDGHPESDRQ

-869 KVTALSPLTDLYATD
+869 EVTALSPLTDLYATD

-975 DRIRYVSDFYG
+975 DRTRYVSDFDV

-999 GASIGIGRKFAPNQ
+999 GASIGIGRKFAPDQ
-1013 FAFSFMPYAQLS
+1013 IALSFMPYAQLS

>member
-1 MPASNR
+1 MPASKR
-7 FRHHRSALALAVCAV
+7 FRHRRSALALAVCAV

-35 INLDAINAAGA
+35 INLDAINATGA

-101 SHVACIASGN
+101 SHVAGIASGN

-164 RGMFSYGDIPNET
+164 RGLFSYGDIPDET
-177 DAFKEVFNSAVEHD
+177 KAFNEVFNSAVEHD

-213 MRDPTKAGHFINVV
+213 MRDPSKAGHFINVV
-227 NIESD
+227 NIESN
-232 HLFEERHFIHGNSGV
+232 HLFEEGFVHGNSSA
-247 IEASNQ
+247 IEASNRA
-253 GLFASLWTIAA
+253 LFASLWSVAA

-270 SAEAGSGNG
+270 SVEAGSGNG

-312 ADTVLSTAQK
+312 ADCVLTTARK
-322 PQEGQYDVIA
+322 PQEGVYEVLA
-332 IHPDSAQ
+332 LHPEQ
-339 TDPSHENADYHLQF
+339 TGADPNHNNPDYHLQY
-353 GGRLNFSVASP
+353 GGRLDFRVASP
-364 GYSVESGKY
+364 TWSPDENKY
-373 ETNVYKESA
+373 VSNVYKESA
-382 AIVFWGSAGD
+382 AIVFWGSADTKLGD
-392 AKKADIEALKEEAAK
+392 LKALKEEAAE
-407 RAAGDWLE
+407 RAAAQWREEILDGYEWELVPDAYLE
-415 QALEEAD
+415 
-422 WDMDPEAYRQAVYDA
+422 AVNKA
-437 YEEWKTYFK
+437 YEEWKDYFI
-446 EHCII
+446 ENCTI
-451 VEYAVGAGLL
+451 VEYGIGAGLL
-461 DAASAVGGGIAELNI
+461 DAASAVGGIAELNI

-482 DETAEKWTL
+482 DGTAEKWTL

-535 DELKAYNEAIQS
+535 EELKAYNEAIQS
-547 GQPYKGSSNQTSAPD
+547 GQPYKKGSSNQTSAPD

-576 DESNSIVSAG
+576 DESKSIVSAG

-599 TDVINGAT
+599 TDVIKGAT

-613 IDNDVQSDAT
+613 IDKDVQSDAT
-623 ATVAGRGVVGSLTSR
+623 ATVAGRGAVGSLTSR
-638 GTLSPGDDLSPDNR
+638 GTLSPGDDIDVANR
-652 IGTFHVKS
+652 IGTFHVTNTLTLQS
-660 QLKLEAG
+660 D
-667 SSLVLDVGEHTID
+667 SSLVFDISQDRLD
-680 QIIVGNLSQDQT
+680 QITALEVKLEQSSSEGTNDQLNLT
-692 SSLILSAKSGQE
+692 L
-704 SNADA
+704 
-709 PLNITIR
+709 R
-716 TGQYVDQKIT
+716 TGDYVDTTYELRATDFI
-726 LSPTFF
+726 
-732 FPGLEA
+732 PGLKNEA
-738 DDEIFKQVTDAK
+738 VINALKNAELFWA
-750 LSWGGGITFEFVTNQ
+750 GGITFEFINEDNGNFTLKRK
-765 DGSFEMHR
+765 DD
-773 VENSMQ
+773 SMQ
-779 RVGETASVSQ
+779 FVGREVALSSK
-789 DAMRRAQKLDAVI
+789 AMSRAQKLDAAI
-802 QADGILS
+802 ESAGILT
-809 GTAAEFASAVDI
+809 GHAADFSAAIDI
-821 LSENLREGFTESDRQ
+821 LSESLANEDDPNR
-836 LVATT
+836 
-841 LENAFA
+841 AFA
-847 STKADSHLA
+847 SSAIRSAYDSIEPDAQLA
-856 FDAAAMSRSIRLR
+856 FDAAALARSVRLR
-869 KVTALSPLTDLYATD
+869 EVTALSPLTDLYATD

-896 NMDGAKS
+896 KMDGAKS

-975 DRIRYVSDFYG
+975 DRTRYVNDFDV

-999 GASIGIGRKFAPNQ
+999 GASIGIGRKFAPYQ
-1013 FAFSFMPYAQLS
+1013 IALSFMPYAQLS

>member
-1 MPASNR
+1 MPSSNR

-101 SHVACIASGN
+101 SHVAGIASGN

-164 RGMFSYGDIPNET
+164 RGLFSYGDIPDET
-177 DAFKEVFNSAVEHD
+177 KAFNEVFNSAVEHD

-213 MRDPTKAGHFINVV
+213 MRDPSKAGHFINVI
-227 NIESD
+227 NIESN
-232 HLFEERHFIHGNSGV
+232 HLFEEGFVHGNSSA
-247 IEASNQ
+247 IEASNRA
-253 GLFASLWTIAA
+253 LFASLWSVAA

-270 SAEAGSGNG
+270 SVEAGSGNG

-312 ADTVLSTAQK
+312 ADCVLTTARK
-322 PQEGQYDVIA
+322 PQEGVYEVLA
-332 IHPDSAQ
+332 LHPEQ
-339 TDPSHENADYHLQF
+339 TGADPNHNNPDYHLQY
-353 GGRLNFSVASP
+353 GGRLDFRVASP
-364 GYSVESGKY
+364 TWSPDENKY
-373 ETNVYKESA
+373 VSNVYKESA
-382 AIVFWGSAGD
+382 AIVFWGSAGTKLGNLD
-392 AKKADIEALKEEAAK
+392 ALKAEAAE
-407 RAAGDWLE
+407 RAAAQWR
-415 QALEEAD
+415 EEILD
-422 WDMDPEAYRQAVYDA
+422 GYEWELDPDA
-437 YEEWKTYFK
+437 YLEAVDKAYKEWKDYFIK
-446 EHCII
+446 NCTI
-451 VEYAVGAGLL
+451 VEYGIGAGLL
-461 DAASAVGGGIAELNI
+461 DAASAVGGIAELNI

-491 PVQTGLNGNEQIAYT
+491 PVQTRLNGNEQIAYT

-535 DELKAYNEAIQS
+535 EELKAYNEAIQS

-576 DESNSIVSAG
+576 DESKSIVSAG

-599 TDVINGAT
+599 TDVIKGAT

-613 IDNDVQSDAT
+613 IDKDVQSDAT
-623 ATVAGRGVVGSLTSR
+623 ATVAGRGAVGSLTSR
-638 GTLSPGDDLSPDNR
+638 GTLSPGDDIDVANR
-652 IGTFHVKS
+652 IGTFHVTNTLTLQS
-660 QLKLEAG
+660 D
-667 SSLVLDVGEHTID
+667 SSLVFDISQDRLD
-680 QIIVGNLSQDQT
+680 QITALEVKLEQSSSEGTNDQLNLT
-692 SSLILSAKSGQE
+692 L
-704 SNADA
+704 
-709 PLNITIR
+709 R
-716 TGQYVDQKIT
+716 TGDYVDTTYELRATDFI
-726 LSPTFF
+726 
-732 FPGLEA
+732 PGLKNEA
-738 DDEIFKQVTDAK
+738 VINALQNAELFWA
-750 LSWGGGITFEFVTNQ
+750 GGITFEFINEDNGNFTLKRK
-765 DGSFEMHR
+765 DD
-773 VENSMQ
+773 SMQ
-779 RVGETASVSQ
+779 FVGREVALSSK
-789 DAMRRAQKLDAVI
+789 AMSRAQKLDAAI
-802 QADGILS
+802 ESAGILI
-809 GTAAEFASAVDI
+809 GHAADFSAAIDI
-821 LSENLREGFTESDRQ
+821 LSESLANEDDPNR
-836 LVATT
+836 
-841 LENAFA
+841 AFA
-847 STKADSHLA
+847 SSAIRSAYDSIEPDAQLA
-856 FDAAAMSRSIRLR
+856 FDAAALARSVRLR
-869 KVTALSPLTDLYATD
+869 EVTALSPLTDLYATD

-975 DRIRYVSDFYG
+975 DRTRYVSDFYG
-986 SKRLDTTTHAVSL
+986 SKRLDTTTHAISL
-999 GASIGIGRKFAPNQ
+999 GASIGIGRKFTPDQIAL
-1013 FAFSFMPYAQLS
+1013 SFMPYAQLS

>member
-1 MPASNR
+1 MPSSNR

-101 SHVACIASGN
+101 SHVAGIASGN

-164 RGMFSYGDIPNET
+164 RGLFSYGDIPDET
-177 DAFKEVFNSAVEHD
+177 KAFNEVFNSAVEHD

-213 MRDPTKAGHFINVV
+213 MRDPSKAGHFINVI

-232 HLFEERHFIHGNSGV
+232 HLFEEGFVHGNSSA
-247 IEASNQ
+247 IEASNRA
-253 GLFASLWTIAA
+253 LFASLWSVAA

-270 SAEAGSGNG
+270 SVEAGSGNG

-312 ADTVLSTAQK
+312 ADCVLSTARK
-322 PQEGQYDVIA
+322 PQEGVYEVLA
-332 IHPDSAQ
+332 LHPEQ
-339 TDPSHENADYHLQF
+339 TGADPNHNNPDYHLQY
-353 GGRLNFSVASP
+353 GGRLDFRVASP
-364 GYSVESGKY
+364 TWSPDENKY
-373 ETNVYKESA
+373 VSNVYKESA
-382 AIVFWGSAGD
+382 AIVFWGSAGTKLGNLD
-392 AKKADIEALKEEAAK
+392 ALKAEAAE
-407 RAAGDWLE
+407 RAAAQWR
-415 QALEEAD
+415 EEILD
-422 WDMDPEAYRQAVYDA
+422 GYEWELDPDA
-437 YEEWKTYFK
+437 YLEAVDKAYKEWKNYFI
-446 EHCII
+446 ENCTI
-451 VEYAVGAGLL
+451 VEYGIGAGLL
-461 DAASAVGGGIAELNI
+461 DAASAVGGIAELNI

-482 DETAEKWTL
+482 DETNSKWTL

-535 DELKAYNEAIQS
+535 EELKAYNVAIQS
-547 GQPYKGSSNQTSAPD
+547 GKTYEGSSNQTSAPD

-576 DESNSIVSAG
+576 GENNSIVSAG

-599 TDVINGAT
+599 TDVIKGAT

-613 IDNDVQSDAT
+613 IDKDVQSDAT
-623 ATVAGRGVVGSLTSR
+623 ATVAGRGAVGSLTSR
-638 GTLSPGDDLSPDNR
+638 GTLSPGDDIDVANR
-652 IGTFHVKS
+652 IGTFHVTNTLTLQS
-660 QLKLEAG
+660 D
-667 SSLVLDVGEHTID
+667 SSLVFDISQDRLD
-680 QIIVGNLSQDQT
+680 QITALEVKLEQSSSEGTNDQLNLT
-692 SSLILSAKSGQE
+692 L
-704 SNADA
+704 
-709 PLNITIR
+709 R
-716 TGQYVDQKIT
+716 TGDYVDTTYELRATDFI
-726 LSPTFF
+726 
-732 FPGLEA
+732 PGLKNEA
-738 DDEIFKQVTDAK
+738 VINALQNAELFWA
-750 LSWGGGITFEFVTNQ
+750 GGITFEFINEDNGNFTLKRK
-765 DGSFEMHR
+765 DD
-773 VENSMQ
+773 SMQ
-779 RVGETASVSQ
+779 FVGREVALSSK
-789 DAMRRAQKLDAVI
+789 AMSRAQKLDAAI
-802 QADGILS
+802 ESAGILT
-809 GTAAEFASAVDI
+809 GHAADFSAAIDI
-821 LSENLREGFTESDRQ
+821 LSESLANEDDPNR
-836 LVATT
+836 
-841 LENAFA
+841 AFA
-847 STKADSHLA
+847 SSAIRSAYDSIEPDAQLA
-856 FDAAAMSRSIRLR
+856 FDAAALARSVRLR
-869 KVTALSPLTDLYATD
+869 EVTALSPLTDLYATD

-975 DRIRYVSDFYG
+975 DRTRYVSDFDV

-999 GASIGIGRKFAPNQ
+999 GASIGIGRKFAPDQ
-1013 FAFSFMPYAQLS
+1013 IALSFMPYAQLS

-1126 GHEFALMLDG
+1126 GHAFALMLDG

>member
-1 MPASNR
+1 MPSSNR

-101 SHVACIASGN
+101 SHVAGIASGN

-164 RGMFSYGDIPNET
+164 RGLFSYGDIPDET
-177 DAFKEVFNSAVEHD
+177 KAFNEVFNSAVEHD

-213 MRDPTKAGHFINVV
+213 MRDPSKAGHFINVI

-232 HLFEERHFIHGNSGV
+232 HLFEEGFVHGNSSA
-247 IEASNQ
+247 IEASNRA
-253 GLFASLWTIAA
+253 LFASLWSVAA

-270 SAEAGSGNG
+270 SVEAGSGNG

-303 FPWMTASQL
+303 FPWITASQL
-312 ADTVLSTAQK
+312 ADCVLSTARK
-322 PQEGQYDVIA
+322 PQEGVYEVLA
-332 IHPDSAQ
+332 LHPEQ
-339 TDPSHENADYHLQF
+339 TGADPNHNNPDYHLQY
-353 GGRLNFSVASP
+353 GGRLDFRVASP
-364 GYSVESGKY
+364 TWSPDENKY
-373 ETNVYKESA
+373 VSNVYKESA
-382 AIVFWGSAGD
+382 AIVFWGSAGTKLGNLD
-392 AKKADIEALKEEAAK
+392 ALKAEAAE
-407 RAAGDWLE
+407 RAAAQWR
-415 QALEEAD
+415 EEILD
-422 WDMDPEAYRQAVYDA
+422 GYEWELDPDA
-437 YEEWKTYFK
+437 YLEAVDKAYKEWKNYFI
-446 EHCII
+446 ENCTI
-451 VEYAVGAGLL
+451 VEYGIGAGLL
-461 DAASAVGGGIAELNI
+461 DAASAVGGIAELNI

-482 DETAEKWTL
+482 DETNSKWTL

-535 DELKAYNEAIQS
+535 EELKAYNVAIQS
-547 GQPYKGSSNQTSAPD
+547 GKTYEGSSNQTSAPD

-576 DESNSIVSAG
+576 GENNSIVSAG

-599 TDVINGAT
+599 TDVIKGAT

-613 IDNDVQSDAT
+613 IDKDVQSDAT
-623 ATVAGRGVVGSLTSR
+623 ATVAGRGAVGSLTSR
-638 GTLSPGDDLSPDNR
+638 GTLSPGDDIDVANR
-652 IGTFHVKS
+652 IGTFHVTNTLTLQS
-660 QLKLEAG
+660 D
-667 SSLVLDVGEHTID
+667 SSLVFDISQDRLD
-680 QIIVGNLSQDQT
+680 QITALEVKLEQSSSEGTNDQLNLT
-692 SSLILSAKSGQE
+692 L
-704 SNADA
+704 
-709 PLNITIR
+709 R
-716 TGQYVDQKIT
+716 TGDYVDTTYELRATDFI
-726 LSPTFF
+726 
-732 FPGLEA
+732 PGLKNEA
-738 DDEIFKQVTDAK
+738 VINALQNAELFWA
-750 LSWGGGITFEFVTNQ
+750 GGITFEFINEDNGNFTLKRK
-765 DGSFEMHR
+765 DD
-773 VENSMQ
+773 SMQ
-779 RVGETASVSQ
+779 FVGREVALSSK
-789 DAMRRAQKLDAVI
+789 AMSRAQKLDAAI
-802 QADGILS
+802 ESAGILT
-809 GTAAEFASAVDI
+809 GHAADFSAAIDI
-821 LSENLREGFTESDRQ
+821 LSESLANEDDPNR
-836 LVATT
+836 
-841 LENAFA
+841 AFA
-847 STKADSHLA
+847 SSAIRSAYDSIEPDAQLA
-856 FDAAAMSRSIRLR
+856 FDAAALARSVRLR
-869 KVTALSPLTDLYATD
+869 EVTALSPLTDLYATD

-975 DRIRYVSDFYG
+975 DRTRYVSDFDV

-999 GASIGIGRKFAPNQ
+999 GASIGIGRKFAPDQ
-1013 FAFSFMPYAQLS
+1013 IALSFMPYAQLS

-1062 TRSSA
+1062 KRSSA

-1094 TWTGIRD
+1094 TWTDIRD

>member
-101 SHVACIASGN
+101 SHVAGIASGN

-177 DAFKEVFNSAVEHD
+177 CAFKEVFNSAVEHD

-232 HLFEERHFIHGNSGV
+232 HLFEEGHFIHGNSGV

-322 PQEGQYDVIA
+322 PQERQYDVIA

-339 TDPSHENADYHLQF
+339 TDPSHKNPDYHLQF

-392 AKKADIEALKEEAAK
+392 AKKADIDALKEEAAT

-451 VEYAVGAGLL
+451 VEYAIGAGLL
-461 DAASAVGGGIAELNI
+461 DAASAVGGIAELNI

-482 DETAEKWTL
+482 DETNSKWTL
-491 PVQTGLNGNEQIAYT
+491 PVQTGLNGQNQIAYT

-535 DELKAYNEAIQS
+535 EELKAYNESIQS

-576 DESNSIVSAG
+576 DKNNNLVSAG

-593 ASYSGS
+593 ASHSGS

-638 GTLSPGDDLSPDNR
+638 GTLSPGDDLSPGNR
-652 IGTFHVKS
+652 IGTFHVQG

-692 SSLILSAKSGQE
+692 SSLTLLAKSGQE
-704 SNADA
+704 SNAEA

-716 TGQYVDQKIT
+716 TGQYVDQTIT
-726 LSPTFF
+726 LHPSLF
-732 FPGLEA
+732 FPGLGT

-779 RVGETASVSQ
+779 LVGKTVSLSQ

-809 GTAAEFASAVDI
+809 GTAAEFVSAVDI
-821 LSENLREGFTESDRQ
+821 LSENLREGHPESDKQ

-869 KVTALSPLTDLYATD
+869 EVTALSPLIDLYATD

-975 DRIRYVSDFYG
+975 DRTRYVSDFDV
-986 SKRLDTTTHAVSL
+986 SKRLNTTTHAVSL
-999 GASIGIGRKFAPNQ
+999 GASIGIGRKFAPDQ
-1013 FAFSFMPYAQLS
+1013 IALSFMPYAQLS

-1031 DDVRESDSRV
+1031 DDVRESDSLV

-1067 ASPTGNLFLEGR
+1067 ASPTGNFFLEGR
-1079 IAYRNRFHVNGDETY
+1079 IAYRNRFHVNGDEAY

>member
-1 MPASNR
+1 MPSSNR

-101 SHVACIASGN
+101 SHVAGIASGN

-164 RGMFSYGDIPNET
+164 RGLFSYGDIPDET
-177 DAFKEVFNSAVEHD
+177 CAFNEVFNSAVKHD

-213 MRDPTKAGHFINVV
+213 MRDPTRAGHFINVV

-232 HLFEERHFIHGNSGV
+232 HLFEEGFVHGNSSA
-247 IEASNQ
+247 IEASNRA
-253 GLFASLWTIAA
+253 LFASLWSVAA

-270 SAEAGSGNG
+270 SVEAGSGNG

-312 ADTVLSTAQK
+312 ADCVLTTARK
-322 PQEGQYDVIA
+322 PQEGVYEVLA
-332 IHPDSAQ
+332 LHPEQ
-339 TDPSHENADYHLQF
+339 TGADPNHNNPDYHLQY
-353 GGRLNFSVASP
+353 GGRLDFRVASP
-364 GYSVESGKY
+364 TWSPDENKY
-373 ETNVYKESA
+373 VSNVYKESA
-382 AIVFWGSAGD
+382 AIVFWGSAGTKLGD
-392 AKKADIEALKEEAAK
+392 LKALKEEAAE
-407 RAAGDWLE
+407 RAAAQWREEILDGYEWELDPDSYLE
-415 QALEEAD
+415 AVD
-422 WDMDPEAYRQAVYDA
+422 KAYK
-437 YEEWKTYFK
+437 EWKEYFIK
-446 EHCII
+446 NCTI
-451 VEYAVGAGLL
+451 VEYGIGAGLL
-461 DAASAVGGGIAELNI
+461 DAASAVGGIAELNI

-482 DETAEKWTL
+482 DETNSKWTL
-491 PVQTGLNGNEQIAYT
+491 PVQTGLNGQNQIAYT

-535 DELKAYNEAIQS
+535 DELNDYNVAIQS
-547 GQPYKGSSNQTSAPD
+547 GKTYEGSSNQTRAPD
-562 QADLPVSLVVSGTL
+562 NAKLPVSLVVSGTL
-576 DESNSIVSAG
+576 DKSNSIVSAG

-613 IDNDVQSDAT
+613 IDKDVQSDAT

-638 GTLSPGDDLSPDNR
+638 GTLSPGDDLSPGNR
-652 IGTFHVKS
+652 IGTFHVTNTLALQS
-660 QLKLEAG
+660 D
-667 SSLVLDVGEHTID
+667 SSLVFDISQDRLD
-680 QIIVGNLSQDQT
+680 QITALEVKLEQ
-692 SSLILSAKSGQE
+692 SSLEGTNDQ
-704 SNADA
+704 
-709 PLNITIR
+709 LNLTLR
-716 TGQYVDQKIT
+716 TGDYVDTTYELRATDFI
-726 LSPTFF
+726 
-732 FPGLEA
+732 PGLKNEA
-738 DDEIFKQVTDAK
+738 VINALQNAELFWA
-750 LSWGGGITFEFVTNQ
+750 GGITFEFINEDNGNFTLKRK
-765 DGSFEMHR
+765 DD
-773 VENSMQ
+773 SMQ
-779 RVGETASVSQ
+779 FVGREVALSSK
-789 DAMRRAQKLDAVI
+789 AMSRAQKLDAAI
-802 QADGILS
+802 ESAGILT
-809 GTAAEFASAVDI
+809 GHAADFSAAIDI
-821 LSENLREGFTESDRQ
+821 LSESLANEDDPNR
-836 LVATT
+836 
-841 LENAFA
+841 AFA
-847 STKADSHLA
+847 SSAIRSAYDSIEPDAQLA
-856 FDAAAMSRSIRLR
+856 FDAAALARSVRLR
-869 KVTALSPLTDLYATD
+869 EVTALSPLTDLYATD

-975 DRIRYVSDFYG
+975 DRTRYVSDFDV

-999 GASIGIGRKFAPNQ
+999 GASIGIGRKFAPDQ
-1013 FAFSFMPYAQLS
+1013 IALSFMPYAQLS

>member
-1 MPASNR
+1 MPSSNR

-101 SHVACIASGN
+101 SHVAGIASGN

-164 RGMFSYGDIPNET
+164 RGLFSYGDIPDET
-177 DAFKEVFNSAVEHD
+177 CAFNEVFNSAVKHD

-213 MRDPTKAGHFINVV
+213 MRDPTRAGHFINVV

-232 HLFEERHFIHGNSGV
+232 HLFEEGFVHGNSSA
-247 IEASNQ
+247 IEASNRA
-253 GLFASLWTIAA
+253 LFASLWSVAA

-270 SAEAGSGNG
+270 SVEAGSGNG

-312 ADTVLSTAQK
+312 ADCVLTTARK
-322 PQEGQYDVIA
+322 PQEGVYEVLA
-332 IHPDSAQ
+332 LHPEQ
-339 TDPSHENADYHLQF
+339 TGADPNHNNQDYHLQY
-353 GGRLNFSVASP
+353 GGRLDFRVASP
-364 GYSVESGKY
+364 TWSPDENKY
-373 ETNVYKESA
+373 VSNVYKESA
-382 AIVFWGSAGD
+382 AIVFWGSAGTKLGD
-392 AKKADIEALKEEAAK
+392 LKALKEEAAE
-407 RAAGDWLE
+407 RAAAQWREEILDGYEWELDPDSYLE
-415 QALEEAD
+415 AVD
-422 WDMDPEAYRQAVYDA
+422 KAYK
-437 YEEWKTYFK
+437 EWKEYFIK
-446 EHCII
+446 NCTI
-451 VEYAVGAGLL
+451 VEYGIGAGLL
-461 DAASAVGGGIAELNI
+461 DAASAVGGIAELNI

-482 DETAEKWTL
+482 DETNSKWTL
-491 PVQTGLNGNEQIAYT
+491 PVQTGLNGQNQIAYT

-535 DELKAYNEAIQS
+535 DELNDYNVAIQS
-547 GQPYKGSSNQTSAPD
+547 GKTYEGSSNQTRAPD
-562 QADLPVSLVVSGTL
+562 NAKLPVSLVVSGTL
-576 DESNSIVSAG
+576 DKSNSIVSAG

-613 IDNDVQSDAT
+613 IDKDVQSDAT

-638 GTLSPGDDLSPDNR
+638 GTLSPGDDLSPGNR
-652 IGTFHVKS
+652 IGTFHVTNTLALQS
-660 QLKLEAG
+660 D
-667 SSLVLDVGEHTID
+667 SSLVFDISQDRLD
-680 QIIVGNLSQDQT
+680 QITALEVKLEQSSSEGTNDQLNLT
-692 SSLILSAKSGQE
+692 L
-704 SNADA
+704 
-709 PLNITIR
+709 R
-716 TGQYVDQKIT
+716 TGDYVDTTYELRATDFI
-726 LSPTFF
+726 
-732 FPGLEA
+732 PGLKNEA
-738 DDEIFKQVTDAK
+738 VINALQNAELFWA
-750 LSWGGGITFEFVTNQ
+750 GGITFEFINEDNGNFTLKRK
-765 DGSFEMHR
+765 DD
-773 VENSMQ
+773 SMQ
-779 RVGETASVSQ
+779 FVGREVALSSK
-789 DAMRRAQKLDAVI
+789 AMSRAQKLDAAI
-802 QADGILS
+802 ESAGILT
-809 GTAAEFASAVDI
+809 GHAADFSAAIDI
-821 LSENLREGFTESDRQ
+821 LSESLANEDDPNR
-836 LVATT
+836 
-841 LENAFA
+841 AFA
-847 STKADSHLA
+847 SSAIRSAYDSIEPDAQLA
-856 FDAAAMSRSIRLR
+856 FDAAALARSVRLR
-869 KVTALSPLTDLYATD
+869 EVTALSPLTDLYATD

-975 DRIRYVSDFYG
+975 DRTRYVSDFDV

-999 GASIGIGRKFAPNQ
+999 GASIGIGRKFAPDQ
-1013 FAFSFMPYAQLS
+1013 IALSFMPYAQLS

>member
-1 MPASNR
+1 MPSSNR

-101 SHVACIASGN
+101 SHVAGIASGN

-164 RGMFSYGDIPNET
+164 RGLFSYGDIPDET
-177 DAFKEVFNSAVEHD
+177 CAFNEVFNSAVKHD

-213 MRDPTKAGHFINVV
+213 MRDPTRAGHFINVV

-232 HLFEERHFIHGNSGV
+232 HLFKEGFVHGNSSA
-247 IEASNQ
+247 IEASNRA
-253 GLFASLWTIAA
+253 LFASLCSVAA

-270 SAEAGSGNG
+270 SVEAGSGNG

-312 ADTVLSTAQK
+312 ADCVLTTARK
-322 PQEGQYDVIA
+322 PQEGVYEVLA
-332 IHPDSAQ
+332 LHPEQ
-339 TDPSHENADYHLQF
+339 TGADPNHNNPDYHLQY
-353 GGRLNFSVASP
+353 GGRLDFRVASP
-364 GYSVESGKY
+364 TWSPDENKY
-373 ETNVYKESA
+373 VSNVYKESA
-382 AIVFWGSAGD
+382 AIVFWGSAGTKLGD
-392 AKKADIEALKEEAAK
+392 LKALKEEAAE
-407 RAAGDWLE
+407 RAAAQWREEILDGYEWELDPDSYLE
-415 QALEEAD
+415 AVD
-422 WDMDPEAYRQAVYDA
+422 KAYK
-437 YEEWKTYFK
+437 EWKEYFIK
-446 EHCII
+446 NCTI
-451 VEYAVGAGLL
+451 VEYGIGAGLL
-461 DAASAVGGGIAELNI
+461 DAASAVGGIAELNI

-482 DETAEKWTL
+482 DETNSKWTL
-491 PVQTGLNGNEQIAYT
+491 PVQTGLNGQNQIAYT

-535 DELKAYNEAIQS
+535 DELNDYNVAIQS
-547 GQPYKGSSNQTSAPD
+547 GKTYEGSSNQTRAPD
-562 QADLPVSLVVSGTL
+562 NAKLPVSLVVSGTL
-576 DESNSIVSAG
+576 DKSNSIVSAG

-613 IDNDVQSDAT
+613 IDKDVQSDAT

-638 GTLSPGDDLSPDNR
+638 GTLSPGDDLSPGNR
-652 IGTFHVKS
+652 IGTFHVTNTLALQS
-660 QLKLEAG
+660 D
-667 SSLVLDVGEHTID
+667 SSLVFDISQDRLD
-680 QIIVGNLSQDQT
+680 QITALEVKLEQSSSEGTNDQLNLT
-692 SSLILSAKSGQE
+692 L
-704 SNADA
+704 
-709 PLNITIR
+709 R
-716 TGQYVDQKIT
+716 TGDYVDTTYELRATDFI
-726 LSPTFF
+726 
-732 FPGLEA
+732 PGLKNEA
-738 DDEIFKQVTDAK
+738 VINALQNAELFWA
-750 LSWGGGITFEFVTNQ
+750 GGITFEFINEDNGNFTLKRK
-765 DGSFEMHR
+765 DD
-773 VENSMQ
+773 SMQ
-779 RVGETASVSQ
+779 FVGREVALSSK
-789 DAMRRAQKLDAVI
+789 AMSRAQKLDAAI
-802 QADGILS
+802 ESAGILT
-809 GTAAEFASAVDI
+809 GHAADFSAAIDI
-821 LSENLREGFTESDRQ
+821 LSESLANEDDPNR
-836 LVATT
+836 
-841 LENAFA
+841 AFA
-847 STKADSHLA
+847 SSAIRSAYDSIEPDAQLA
-856 FDAAAMSRSIRLR
+856 FDAAALARSVRLR
-869 KVTALSPLTDLYATD
+869 EVTALSPLTDLYATD

-975 DRIRYVSDFYG
+975 DRTRYVSDFDV

-999 GASIGIGRKFAPNQ
+999 GASIGIGRKFAPDQ
-1013 FAFSFMPYAQLS
+1013 IALSFMPYAQLS

>member
-1 MPASNR
+1 MPSSNR

-71 FEGKDIIKLYSDQYL
+71 FEDKDIIKLYSNQYL

-101 SHVACIASGN
+101 SHVAGIASGN

-164 RGMFSYGDIPNET
+164 RGLFSYGDIPDET
-177 DAFKEVFNSAVEHD
+177 KAFNEVFNSAVEHD

-232 HLFEERHFIHGNSGV
+232 HLFEEGFVHGNSSA
-247 IEASNQ
+247 IEASNRA
-253 GLFASLWTIAA
+253 LFASLWSVAA

-270 SAEAGSGNG
+270 SVEAGSGNG

-312 ADTVLSTAQK
+312 ADCVLTTARK
-322 PQEGQYDVIA
+322 PQEGVYEVLA
-332 IHPDSAQ
+332 LHPEQ
-339 TDPSHENADYHLQF
+339 TGADPNHNNPDYHLQY
-353 GGRLNFSVASP
+353 GGRLDFRVASP
-364 GYSVESGKY
+364 TWSPNENKY
-373 ETNVYKESA
+373 VSNVYKESA
-382 AIVFWGSAGD
+382 AIVFWGSAGT
-392 AKKADIEALKEEAAK
+392 KLGNKETIKALKEEAAE
-407 RAAGDWLE
+407 RAAAQWR
-415 QALEEAD
+415 EEILD
-422 WDMDPEAYRQAVYDA
+422 GYEWELDPDA
-437 YEEWKTYFK
+437 YLEAVDKAYKEWKEYFIK
-446 EHCII
+446 NCTI
-451 VEYAVGAGLL
+451 VEYGIGAGLL
-461 DAASAVGGGIAELNI
+461 DAASGVGGIAELNI

-482 DETAEKWTL
+482 DETNSKWTL
-491 PVQTGLNGNEQIAYT
+491 PVQTGLNGQNQIAYT

-535 DELKAYNEAIQS
+535 KELEEYNAAIQN
-547 GQPYKGSSNQTSAPD
+547 GETYTGSSNQTKAPEN
-562 QADLPVSLVVSGTL
+562 ADLPVSLVVSGTL
-576 DESNSIVSAG
+576 GKNNSIVSAG

-623 ATVAGRGVVGSLTSR
+623 ATVAGRGAVGSLTSR
-638 GTLSPGDDLSPDNR
+638 GTLSPGDDIDVANR
-652 IGTFHVKS
+652 IGTFHVINTLTLQS
-660 QLKLEAG
+660 D
-667 SSLVLDVGEHTID
+667 SSLVFDISQDRLD
-680 QIIVGNLSQDQT
+680 QITALEVKLEQSSSEGTNDQLNLT
-692 SSLILSAKSGQE
+692 L
-704 SNADA
+704 
-709 PLNITIR
+709 R
-716 TGQYVDQKIT
+716 TGDYVDTTYELRATDFI
-726 LSPTFF
+726 
-732 FPGLEA
+732 PGLKNEA
-738 DDEIFKQVTDAK
+738 VINALQNAELFWA
-750 LSWGGGITFEFVTNQ
+750 GGITFEFINEDNGNFTLKRK
-765 DGSFEMHR
+765 DD
-773 VENSMQ
+773 SMQ
-779 RVGETASVSQ
+779 FVGREVALSSK
-789 DAMRRAQKLDAVI
+789 AMSRAQKLDAAI
-802 QADGILS
+802 ESAGILT
-809 GTAAEFASAVDI
+809 GHAADFSAAIDI
-821 LSENLREGFTESDRQ
+821 LSESLANEDDPNR
-836 LVATT
+836 
-841 LENAFA
+841 AFA
-847 STKADSHLA
+847 SSAIRSAYDSIEPDAQLA
-856 FDAAAMSRSIRLR
+856 FDAAALARSVRLR
-869 KVTALSPLTDLYATD
+869 EVTALSPLTDLYATD

-975 DRIRYVSDFYG
+975 DRTRYVSDFDV

-999 GASIGIGRKFAPNQ
+999 GASIGIGRKFAPDQ
-1013 FAFSFMPYAQLS
+1013 IALSFMPYAQLS

-1067 ASPTGNLFLEGR
+1067 ASPTGNLFLEGH
-1079 IAYRNRFHVNGDETY
+1079 IAYRNRFHVNGDATY

>member
-101 SHVACIASGN
+101 SHVAGIASGN

-164 RGMFSYGDIPNET
+164 RGMFSYGDIPDET

-232 HLFEERHFIHGNSGV
+232 HLFEEGHFIHGNSGV

-339 TDPSHENADYHLQF
+339 TDPSHKNPDYHLQF

-437 YEEWKTYFK
+437 YKEWKTYFK
-446 EHCII
+446 EHCTI
-451 VEYAVGAGLL
+451 VEYGIGAGLL
-461 DAASAVGGGIAELNI
+461 DAASAVGGIAELNI

-513 VSRFINDI
+513 VSYFINDI
-521 NEVRWNPTLHITTQ
+521 DEVRWNPTLHITTQ
-535 DELKAYNEAIQS
+535 DELNDYNVAIQS
-547 GQPYKGSSNQTSAPD
+547 GKTYEGSSNQTRAPD
-562 QADLPVSLVVSGTL
+562 NADIPVSLVVSGTL
-576 DESNSIVSAG
+576 DKNNKIVSAG

-652 IGTFHVKS
+652 IGTFHIKS

-680 QIIVGNLSQDQT
+680 QIIVGNLSQDQN
-692 SSLILSAKSGQE
+692 SSLTLLAKSGQE
-704 SNADA
+704 SNAEA

-726 LSPTFF
+726 LSPTLF

-809 GTAAEFASAVDI
+809 GTAAEFVSAVDI
-821 LSENLREGFTESDRQ
+821 LSENLRKGFTESDRQ
-836 LVATT
+836 LVAET

-869 KVTALSPLTDLYATD
+869 EVTALSPLTDLYATD

-896 NMDGAKS
+896 NMDGTKS

-975 DRIRYVSDFYG
+975 DRTRYVSDFDV

-999 GASIGIGRKFAPNQ
+999 GASIGIGRKFAPDQ
-1013 FAFSFMPYAQLS
+1013 IALSFMPYAQLS

-1067 ASPTGNLFLEGR
+1067 ASPTSNFFLEGR

>member
-1 MPASNR
+1 MPSSNR

-101 SHVACIASGN
+101 SHVAGIASGN

-164 RGMFSYGDIPNET
+164 RGLFSYGDIPDET
-177 DAFKEVFNSAVEHD
+177 KAFNEVFNSAVKHD

-213 MRDPTKAGHFINVV
+213 MRAPSKAGHFINVI

-232 HLFEERHFIHGNSGV
+232 HLFEEGFVHGNSSA
-247 IEASNQ
+247 IEASNRA
-253 GLFASLWTIAA
+253 LFASLWSVAA

-270 SAEAGSGNG
+270 SVEAGSGNG

-312 ADTVLSTAQK
+312 ADCVLSTARK
-322 PQEGQYDVIA
+322 PQEGVYEVLA
-332 IHPDSAQ
+332 LHPEQ
-339 TDPSHENADYHLQF
+339 TGADPNHNNPDYHLQY
-353 GGRLNFSVASP
+353 GGRLDFRVASP
-364 GYSVESGKY
+364 TWSPDENKY
-373 ETNVYKESA
+373 VSNVYKESA
-382 AIVFWGSAGD
+382 AIVFWGSAGTKLGD
-392 AKKADIEALKEEAAK
+392 LKALKAEAAE
-407 RAAGDWLE
+407 RAAAQWR
-415 QALEEAD
+415 EEILD
-422 WDMDPEAYRQAVYDA
+422 GYEWELDPDA
-437 YEEWKTYFK
+437 YLEAVDKAYKEWKDYFI
-446 EHCII
+446 ENCTI
-451 VEYAVGAGLL
+451 VEYGIGAGLL
-461 DAASAVGGGIAELNI
+461 DAASAVGGIAELNI

-482 DETAEKWTL
+482 DETAKKWTL
-491 PVQTGLNGNEQIAYT
+491 PVQTGLDGNEQIAYT

-535 DELKAYNEAIQS
+535 EELKAYNETIQS
-547 GQPYKGSSNQTSAPD
+547 GQPYKKGSSNQTSAPD

-576 DESNSIVSAG
+576 DESKSIVSAG

-599 TDVINGAT
+599 TDVIKGAT

-613 IDNDVQSDAT
+613 IDKDVQSDAT
-623 ATVAGRGVVGSLTSR
+623 ATVAGRGAVGSLTSR
-638 GTLSPGDDLSPDNR
+638 GTLSPGDDIDVANR
-652 IGTFHVKS
+652 IGTFHVTNTLTLQS
-660 QLKLEAG
+660 D
-667 SSLVLDVGEHTID
+667 SSLVFDISQDRLD
-680 QIIVGNLSQDQT
+680 QITALEVKLEQ
-692 SSLILSAKSGQE
+692 SSLEGTNDQ
-704 SNADA
+704 
-709 PLNITIR
+709 LNLTLR
-716 TGQYVDQKIT
+716 TGDYVDTTYELRATDFI
-726 LSPTFF
+726 
-732 FPGLEA
+732 PGLKNEA
-738 DDEIFKQVTDAK
+738 VINALQNAELFWA
-750 LSWGGGITFEFVTNQ
+750 GGITFEFINEDNGNFTLKRK
-765 DGSFEMHR
+765 DD
-773 VENSMQ
+773 SMQ
-779 RVGETASVSQ
+779 FVGREVALSSK
-789 DAMRRAQKLDAVI
+789 AMSRAQKLDAAI
-802 QADGILS
+802 ESAGILT
-809 GTAAEFASAVDI
+809 GHAADFSAAIDI
-821 LSENLREGFTESDRQ
+821 LSESLANEDDPNR
-836 LVATT
+836 
-841 LENAFA
+841 AFA
-847 STKADSHLA
+847 SSAIRSAYDSIEPDAQLA
-856 FDAAAMSRSIRLR
+856 FDAAALALSVRLR
-869 KVTALSPLTDLYATD
+869 EVTALSPLTDLYATD

-889 SLVVERA
+889 SLIVERA

-975 DRIRYVSDFYG
+975 DRTRYVSDFDV

-999 GASIGIGRKFAPNQ
+999 GASIGIGRKFAPDQ
-1013 FAFSFMPYAQLS
+1013 IALSFMPYAQLS

>member
-1 MPASNR
+1 MPSSNR

-35 INLDAINAAGA
+35 INLDAINATGA

-101 SHVACIASGN
+101 SHVAGIASGN

-153 VKIYS
+153 VEIYS

-164 RGMFSYGDIPNET
+164 RGLFSYGDIPDET
-177 DAFKEVFNSAVEHD
+177 KAFNEVFNSAVEHD

-232 HLFEERHFIHGNSGV
+232 HLFEEGFVHGNSSA
-247 IEASNQ
+247 IEASNRA
-253 GLFASLWTIAA
+253 LFASLWSVAA

-270 SAEAGSGNG
+270 SVEAGSGNG

-312 ADTVLSTAQK
+312 SDCALTTARK
-322 PQEGQYDVIA
+322 PQEGVYEVLA
-332 IHPDSAQ
+332 LHPEQ
-339 TDPSHENADYHLQF
+339 TGADPNHNNPDYHLQY
-353 GGRLNFSVASP
+353 GGRLDFRVASP
-364 GYSVESGKY
+364 TWSPDENKY
-373 ETNVYKESA
+373 VTNVYKESA
-382 AIVFWGSAGD
+382 AIVFWGSAGTKLGNLD
-392 AKKADIEALKEEAAK
+392 ALKAEAAE
-407 RAAGDWLE
+407 RAAAQWR
-415 QALEEAD
+415 EEILD
-422 WDMDPEAYRQAVYDA
+422 GYEWELDPDAYLKAVNEA
-437 YEEWKTYFK
+437 YEEWKKYFI
-446 EHCII
+446 ENCTI
-451 VEYAVGAGLL
+451 VEYGIGAGLL
-461 DAASAVGGGIAELNI
+461 DAASAVGGIAELNI

-482 DETAEKWTL
+482 DGTNSKWTL
-491 PVQTGLNGNEQIAYT
+491 PVQTGLNGQNQIAYT

-535 DELKAYNEAIQS
+535 KELEEYNAAIQN
-547 GQPYKGSSNQTSAPD
+547 GETYTGSSNQTKAPEN
-562 QADLPVSLVVSGTL
+562 ADLPVSLVVSGTL
-576 DESNSIVSAG
+576 GENNSIVSAG

-607 LVVDGI
+607 LVIDGI

-638 GTLSPGDDLSPDNR
+638 GTLSPGDDIDVANR
-652 IGTFHVKS
+652 IGTFHVTNTLTLQS
-660 QLKLEAG
+660 D
-667 SSLVLDVGEHTID
+667 SSLVFDISQDRLD
-680 QIIVGNLSQDQT
+680 QITALEVKLEQSSSEGTNDQLNLT
-692 SSLILSAKSGQE
+692 L
-704 SNADA
+704 
-709 PLNITIR
+709 R
-716 TGQYVDQKIT
+716 TGDYVDTTYELRATDFI
-726 LSPTFF
+726 
-732 FPGLEA
+732 PGLKNEA
-738 DDEIFKQVTDAK
+738 VINALQNAELFWA
-750 LSWGGGITFEFVTNQ
+750 GGITFEFINEDNGNFTLKRK
-765 DGSFEMHR
+765 DD
-773 VENSMQ
+773 SMQ
-779 RVGETASVSQ
+779 FVGREVALSSK
-789 DAMRRAQKLDAVI
+789 AMSRAQKLDAAI
-802 QADGILS
+802 ESAGILT
-809 GTAAEFASAVDI
+809 GHAADFSAAIDI
-821 LSENLREGFTESDRQ
+821 LSESLANEDDPNR
-836 LVATT
+836 
-841 LENAFA
+841 AFA
-847 STKADSHLA
+847 SSAIRSAYDSIEPDAQLA
-856 FDAAAMSRSIRLR
+856 FDAAALARSVRLR
-869 KVTALSPLTDLYATD
+869 EVTALSPLTDLYATD

-975 DRIRYVSDFYG
+975 DRTRYVSDFYG

-999 GASIGIGRKFAPNQ
+999 GASIGIGRKFAPDRI
-1013 FAFSFMPYAQLS
+1013 ALSFMPYAQLS

-1031 DDVRESDSRV
+1031 NDVRESDSVV

>member
-46 YAQGFTGAGVR
+46 YAQGFTGAGVH

-71 FEGKDIIKLYSDQYL
+71 YEGKDIIKLYSDQYL

-101 SHVACIASGN
+101 SHVAGIASGN

-138 EVADLYKKAIETYDD
+138 EVADLYKKAIETYDG

-164 RGMFSYGDIPNET
+164 RGMFSYGDIPDET

-232 HLFEERHFIHGNSGV
+232 HLFEEGHFIHGNSGV

-339 TDPSHENADYHLQF
+339 TDPSHKNPDYHLQF

-382 AIVFWGSAGD
+382 AIVFWGSAGE
-392 AKKADIEALKEEAAK
+392 AKKANIDALKEEAAK

-451 VEYAVGAGLL
+451 VEYAIGAGLL
-461 DAASAVGGGIAELNI
+461 DAASAVGGIAELNI

-535 DELKAYNEAIQS
+535 KELEEYNAAIQN
-547 GQPYKGSSNQTSAPD
+547 GETYTGSSNQTKAPEN
-562 QADLPVSLVVSGTL
+562 ADLPVSLVVSGTL
-576 DESNSIVSAG
+576 GENNSIVSAG

-607 LVVDGI
+607 LVIDGI

-692 SSLILSAKSGQE
+692 SSLTLSAKSGQE

-809 GTAAEFASAVDI
+809 GTAAEFVSAVDI
-821 LSENLREGFTESDRQ
+821 LSENLREGHPESDRQ
-836 LVATT
+836 LVAET

-869 KVTALSPLTDLYATD
+869 ELTALSPLTDLYATD

-903 FQSTRTILSAGAR
+903 FQSTRTILSVGAR

-975 DRIRYVSDFYG
+975 DRTRYVSDFKG

-999 GASIGIGRKFAPNQ
+999 GASIGIGRKFAPDQ
-1013 FAFSFMPYAQLS
+1013 IALSLMPYAQLS

-1031 DDVRESDSRV
+1031 DDVRESDSLV
-1041 AQEYEDELL
+1041 AQEYEDQLL

-1067 ASPTGNLFLEGR
+1067 ASPTGNFFLEGR

>member
-1 MPASNR
+1 MPSSNR

-35 INLDAINAAGA
+35 INLDAINASGA

-71 FEGKDIIKLYSDQYL
+71 FEGKDIFKLYSDQYL
-86 EKFGTGVNATQQSHG
+86 EKFGTGVDATQQSHG
-101 SHVACIASGN
+101 SHVAGIASGN

-164 RGMFSYGDIPNET
+164 RGLFSYGDIPDET
-177 DAFKEVFNSAVEHD
+177 KAFNEVFKSAVEHD

-213 MRDPTKAGHFINVV
+213 MRDPSKAGHFINVV

-232 HLFEERHFIHGNSGV
+232 HLFEEGFVHGNSSA
-247 IEASNQ
+247 IEASNRA
-253 GLFASLWTIAA
+253 LFASLWSVAA

-270 SAEAGSGNG
+270 SVEAGSGNG

-312 ADTVLSTAQK
+312 ADCVLTTARK
-322 PQEGQYDVIA
+322 PQEGVYEVLA
-332 IHPDSAQ
+332 LHPEQ
-339 TDPSHENADYHLQF
+339 TGADPNHNNPDYHLQY
-353 GGRLNFSVASP
+353 GGRLDFRVASP
-364 GYSVESGKY
+364 TWSPNENKY
-373 ETNVYKESA
+373 VSNVYKESA
-382 AIVFWGSAGD
+382 AIVFWSSAGTKLGD
-392 AKKADIEALKEEAAK
+392 LKALKAEAAE
-407 RAAGDWLE
+407 RAAAQWR
-415 QALEEAD
+415 EEILD
-422 WDMDPEAYRQAVYDA
+422 GYEWELDPDA
-437 YEEWKTYFK
+437 YLEAVDKAYKEWKDYFI
-446 EHCII
+446 ENCTI
-451 VEYAVGAGLL
+451 VEYGIGAGLL
-461 DAASAVGGGIAELNI
+461 DAASAVGGIAELNI
-476 NRMARW
+476 NRLARW
-482 DETAEKWTL
+482 DETNSKWTL
-491 PVQTGLNGNEQIAYT
+491 PVQPGLNGQKQIAYT

-513 VSRFINDI
+513 VSYFINDI
-521 NEVRWNPTLHITTQ
+521 DEVRWNPTLHITTQ
-535 DELKAYNEAIQS
+535 KELEEHNAAIQN
-547 GQPYKGSSNQTSAPD
+547 GETYTGSSNQTKAPEN
-562 QADLPVSLVVSGTL
+562 ADLPVSLVVSGTL
-576 DESNSIVSAG
+576 DESKSIVSAG

-599 TDVINGAT
+599 TDVIKGAT

-613 IDNDVQSDAT
+613 IDKDVQSDAT
-623 ATVAGRGVVGSLTSR
+623 ATVAGRGAVGSLTSR
-638 GTLSPGDDLSPDNR
+638 GTLSPGDDIDVANR
-652 IGTFHVKS
+652 IGTFHVTNTLTLQS
-660 QLKLEAG
+660 
-667 SSLVLDVGEHTID
+667 D
-680 QIIVGNLSQDQT
+680 
-692 SSLILSAKSGQE
+692 SSLIFDISQDRLDQITALEVKLEQSSLEGTNDQ
-704 SNADA
+704 
-709 PLNITIR
+709 LNLTLR
-716 TGQYVDQKIT
+716 TGDYVDTTYELRATDFI
-726 LSPTFF
+726 
-732 FPGLEA
+732 PGLKNEA
-738 DDEIFKQVTDAK
+738 VINALQNAELFWA
-750 LSWGGGITFEFVTNQ
+750 GGITFEFINEDNGNFTLKRK
-765 DGSFEMHR
+765 DD
-773 VENSMQ
+773 SMQ
-779 RVGETASVSQ
+779 FVGREVALSSK
-789 DAMRRAQKLDAVI
+789 AMSRAQKLDAAI
-802 QADGILS
+802 ESAGILT
-809 GTAAEFASAVDI
+809 GHAADFSAAIDI
-821 LSENLREGFTESDRQ
+821 LSESLANEDDPNR
-836 LVATT
+836 
-841 LENAFA
+841 AFA
-847 STKADSHLA
+847 SSAIRSAYDSIEPDAQLA
-856 FDAAAMSRSIRLR
+856 FDAAALARSVRLR
-869 KVTALSPLTDLYATD
+869 EVTALSPLTDLYATD

-975 DRIRYVSDFYG
+975 DRTRYVSDFDV

-999 GASIGIGRKFAPNQ
+999 GASIGIGRKFAPDQ
-1013 FAFSFMPYAQLS
+1013 IALSFMPYAQLS

-1050 SVAALEAGLAFK
+1050 NVAALEAGLAFK
-1062 TRSSA
+1062 TCSSA

>member
-1 MPASNR
+1 MPSSNR

-101 SHVACIASGN
+101 SHVAGIASGN

-164 RGMFSYGDIPNET
+164 RGLFSYGDIPDET
-177 DAFKEVFNSAVEHD
+177 CAFNEVFNSAVKHD

-213 MRDPTKAGHFINVV
+213 MRDPTRAGHFINVV
-227 NIESD
+227 NIESN
-232 HLFEERHFIHGNSGV
+232 HLFEEGFVHGNSSA
-247 IEASNQ
+247 IEASNRA
-253 GLFASLWTIAA
+253 LFASLWSVAA

-270 SAEAGSGNG
+270 SVEAGSGNG

-312 ADTVLSTAQK
+312 ADCVLSTARK
-322 PQEGQYDVIA
+322 PQEGVYEVLA
-332 IHPDSAQ
+332 LHPEQ
-339 TDPSHENADYHLQF
+339 TGADPNHNNPDYHLQY
-353 GGRLNFSVASP
+353 GGKLDFRVASP
-364 GYSVESGKY
+364 MWSPDENKY
-373 ETNVYKESA
+373 VSNVYKESA
-382 AIVFWGSAGD
+382 AIVFWGSAGTKLGNLD
-392 AKKADIEALKEEAAK
+392 ALKAEAAE
-407 RAAGDWLE
+407 RAAAQWRKEILDGYEWEL
-415 QALEEAD
+415 
-422 WDMDPEAYRQAVYDA
+422 DPDA
-437 YEEWKTYFK
+437 YLEAVDKAYKEWKEYFI
-446 EHCII
+446 ENCTI
-451 VEYAVGAGLL
+451 VEYGIGAGLL
-461 DAASAVGGGIAELNI
+461 DAASAVGGIAELNI

-482 DETAEKWTL
+482 DETNSKWTL
-491 PVQTGLNGNEQIAYT
+491 PVQTRLNGQKQIAYT

-535 DELKAYNEAIQS
+535 EELKAYNEAIQS
-547 GQPYKGSSNQTSAPD
+547 GQPYKKGSSNQTSAPD

-576 DESNSIVSAG
+576 DESKSIVSAG

-599 TDVINGAT
+599 TDVIKGAT

-613 IDNDVQSDAT
+613 IDKDVQSDAT
-623 ATVAGRGVVGSLTSR
+623 ATVAGRGAVGSLTSR
-638 GTLSPGDDLSPDNR
+638 GTLSPGDDIDVANR
-652 IGTFHVKS
+652 IGTFHVTNTLTLQS
-660 QLKLEAG
+660 D
-667 SSLVLDVGEHTID
+667 SSLVFDISQDRLD
-680 QIIVGNLSQDQT
+680 QITAREVKLEQSSSEGTNDQLNLT
-692 SSLILSAKSGQE
+692 L
-704 SNADA
+704 
-709 PLNITIR
+709 R
-716 TGQYVDQKIT
+716 TGDYVDTTYELRATDFI
-726 LSPTFF
+726 
-732 FPGLEA
+732 PGLKNEA
-738 DDEIFKQVTDAK
+738 VINALQNAELFWA
-750 LSWGGGITFEFVTNQ
+750 GGITFEFINEDNGNFTLKRK
-765 DGSFEMHR
+765 DD
-773 VENSMQ
+773 SMQ
-779 RVGETASVSQ
+779 FVGREVALSSK
-789 DAMRRAQKLDAVI
+789 AMSRAQKLDAAI
-802 QADGILS
+802 ESAGILT
-809 GTAAEFASAVDI
+809 GHAADFSAAIDI
-821 LSENLREGFTESDRQ
+821 LSESLANEDDPNR
-836 LVATT
+836 
-841 LENAFA
+841 AFA
-847 STKADSHLA
+847 SSAIRSAYDSIEPDAQLA
-856 FDAAAMSRSIRLR
+856 FDAAALARSIRLR
-869 KVTALSPLTDLYATD
+869 EVTALSPLTDLYATD

-939 PDKGNAQGVFA
+939 LDKGNAQGVFA

-975 DRIRYVSDFYG
+975 DRTRYVSDFYG

-999 GASIGIGRKFAPNQ
+999 GASVGIGRKFAPDQ
-1013 FAFSFMPYAQLS
+1013 IALSFMPYAQLS

-1031 DDVRESDSRV
+1031 NDVRESDSVV

>member
-1 MPASNR
+1 MPSSNR

-101 SHVACIASGN
+101 SHVAGIASGN

-164 RGMFSYGDIPNET
+164 RGLFSYGDIPDET
-177 DAFKEVFNSAVEHD
+177 KTFNEVFNSAVEHD

-232 HLFEERHFIHGNSGV
+232 HLFEEGFVHGNSSA
-247 IEASNQ
+247 IEASNRA
-253 GLFASLWTIAA
+253 LFASLWSVAA

-270 SAEAGSGNG
+270 SVEAGSGNG

-312 ADTVLSTAQK
+312 ADCVLTTARK
-322 PQEGQYDVIA
+322 PQEGVYEVLA
-332 IHPDSAQ
+332 LHPEQ
-339 TDPSHENADYHLQF
+339 TGADPNHNNPDYHLQY
-353 GGRLNFSVASP
+353 GGRLDFRVASP
-364 GYSVESGKY
+364 TWSPDENKY
-373 ETNVYKESA
+373 VSNVYKESA
-382 AIVFWGSAGD
+382 AIVFWGSAGTKLGD
-392 AKKADIEALKEEAAK
+392 LKALKAEAAE
-407 RAAGDWLE
+407 RAAAQWR
-415 QALEEAD
+415 EEILD
-422 WDMDPEAYRQAVYDA
+422 GYEWELDPDA
-437 YEEWKTYFK
+437 YLEAVDKAYKEWKDYFI
-446 EHCII
+446 ENCTI
-451 VEYAVGAGLL
+451 VEYGIGAGLL
-461 DAASAVGGGIAELNI
+461 DTASAVGGIAELNI

-482 DETAEKWTL
+482 DETSSKWTL

-521 NEVRWNPTLHITTQ
+521 NEVRWNQTLHITTQ
-535 DELKAYNEAIQS
+535 DELKAYNDAIKN
-547 GQPYKGSSNQTSAPD
+547 GQTYVGSSNQTKAPEN
-562 QADLPVSLVVSGTL
+562 ADLPVSLVVSGTL
-576 DESNSIVSAG
+576 DKSKSIVSAG

-599 TDVINGAT
+599 TDVIKGAT

-613 IDNDVQSDAT
+613 IDKDVQSDAT
-623 ATVAGRGVVGSLTSR
+623 ATVAGRGAVGSLTSR
-638 GTLSPGDDLSPDNR
+638 GTLSPGDDIDVANR
-652 IGTFHVKS
+652 IGTFHVTNTLTLQS
-660 QLKLEAG
+660 D
-667 SSLVLDVGEHTID
+667 SSLVFDISQDRLD
-680 QIIVGNLSQDQT
+680 QITALEVKLEQSSSEGTNDQLNLT
-692 SSLILSAKSGQE
+692 L
-704 SNADA
+704 
-709 PLNITIR
+709 R
-716 TGQYVDQKIT
+716 TGDYVDTTYELRATDFI
-726 LSPTFF
+726 
-732 FPGLEA
+732 PGLKNEA
-738 DDEIFKQVTDAK
+738 VINALQNAELFWA
-750 LSWGGGITFEFVTNQ
+750 GGITFEFINEDNGNFTLKRK
-765 DGSFEMHR
+765 DD
-773 VENSMQ
+773 SMQ
-779 RVGETASVSQ
+779 FVGREVALSSK
-789 DAMRRAQKLDAVI
+789 AMSRAQKLDAAI
-802 QADGILS
+802 ESAGILT
-809 GTAAEFASAVDI
+809 GHAADFSAAIDI
-821 LSENLREGFTESDRQ
+821 LSESLANEDDPNR
-836 LVATT
+836 
-841 LENAFA
+841 AFA
-847 STKADSHLA
+847 SSAIRSAYDSIEPDAQLA
-856 FDAAAMSRSIRLR
+856 FDAAALARSVRLR
-869 KVTALSPLTDLYATD
+869 EVTALSPLTDLYATD

-975 DRIRYVSDFYG
+975 DRTRYVSDFDV

-999 GASIGIGRKFAPNQ
+999 GASIGIGRKFAPDQ
-1013 FAFSFMPYAQLS
+1013 IALSFMPYAQLS

-1062 TRSSA
+1062 TCSSA

>member
-1 MPASNR
+1 MPSSNR

-101 SHVACIASGN
+101 SHVAGIASGN

-164 RGMFSYGDIPNET
+164 RGLFSYGDIPDET
-177 DAFKEVFNSAVEHD
+177 CAFNEVFNSAVKHD

-213 MRDPTKAGHFINVV
+213 MRDPTRAGHFINVV

-232 HLFEERHFIHGNSGV
+232 HLFEEGFVHGNSSA
-247 IEASNQ
+247 IEASNRA
-253 GLFASLWTIAA
+253 LFASLWSVAA

-270 SAEAGSGNG
+270 SVEAGSGNG

-312 ADTVLSTAQK
+312 ADCVLSTARK
-322 PQEGQYDVIA
+322 PQEGVYEVLA
-332 IHPDSAQ
+332 LHPEQ
-339 TDPSHENADYHLQF
+339 TGADPNHNNPDYHLQY
-353 GGRLNFSVASP
+353 GGKLDFRVASP
-364 GYSVESGKY
+364 TWSPDENKY
-373 ETNVYKESA
+373 VSNVYKESA
-382 AIVFWGSAGD
+382 AIVFWGSAGTKLGNLD
-392 AKKADIEALKEEAAK
+392 ALKAEAAE
-407 RAAGDWLE
+407 RAAAQWRKEILDGYEWEL
-415 QALEEAD
+415 
-422 WDMDPEAYRQAVYDA
+422 DPDA
-437 YEEWKTYFK
+437 YLEAVDKAYKEWKEYFIK
-446 EHCII
+446 NCTI
-451 VEYAVGAGLL
+451 VEYGIGAGLL
-461 DAASAVGGGIAELNI
+461 DAASAVGGIAELNI
-476 NRMARW
+476 NRLARW
-482 DETAEKWTL
+482 DETNSKWTL
-491 PVQTGLNGNEQIAYT
+491 PVQPGLNGQKQIAYT

-513 VSRFINDI
+513 VSYFINDI
-521 NEVRWNPTLHITTQ
+521 DEVRWNPTLHITTQ
-535 DELKAYNEAIQS
+535 KELEEHNAAIQN
-547 GQPYKGSSNQTSAPD
+547 GETYTGSSNQTKAPEN
-562 QADLPVSLVVSGTL
+562 ADLPVSLVVSGTL
-576 DESNSIVSAG
+576 DESKSIVSAG

-599 TDVINGAT
+599 TDVIKGAT

-613 IDNDVQSDAT
+613 IDKDVQSDAT
-623 ATVAGRGVVGSLTSR
+623 ATVAGRGAVGSLTSR
-638 GTLSPGDDLSPDNR
+638 GTLSPGDDIDVANR
-652 IGTFHVKS
+652 IGTFHVTNTLTLQS
-660 QLKLEAG
+660 
-667 SSLVLDVGEHTID
+667 D
-680 QIIVGNLSQDQT
+680 
-692 SSLILSAKSGQE
+692 SSLIFDISQDRLDQITALEVKLEQSSLEGTNDQ
-704 SNADA
+704 
-709 PLNITIR
+709 LNLTLR
-716 TGQYVDQKIT
+716 TGDYVDTTYELRATDFI
-726 LSPTFF
+726 
-732 FPGLEA
+732 PGLKNEA
-738 DDEIFKQVTDAK
+738 VINALQNAELFWA
-750 LSWGGGITFEFVTNQ
+750 GGITFEFINEDNGNFTLKRK
-765 DGSFEMHR
+765 DD
-773 VENSMQ
+773 SMQ
-779 RVGETASVSQ
+779 FVGREVALSSK
-789 DAMRRAQKLDAVI
+789 AMSRAQKLDAAI
-802 QADGILS
+802 ESAGILT
-809 GTAAEFASAVDI
+809 GHAADFSAAIDI
-821 LSENLREGFTESDRQ
+821 LSESLANEDDPNR
-836 LVATT
+836 
-841 LENAFA
+841 AFA
-847 STKADSHLA
+847 SSAIRSAYDSIEPDAQLA
-856 FDAAAMSRSIRLR
+856 FDAAALARSVRLR
-869 KVTALSPLTDLYATD
+869 EVTALSPLTDLYATD

-903 FQSTRTILSAGAR
+903 FQSNRTILSAGAR

-975 DRIRYVSDFYG
+975 DRTRYVSDFDV

-999 GASIGIGRKFAPNQ
+999 GASIGIGRKFAPDQ
-1013 FAFSFMPYAQLS
+1013 IALSFMPYAQLS

>member
-7 FRHHRSALALAVCAV
+7 FRHHRCALALAVCAV

-46 YAQGFTGAGVR
+46 YAQSFTGAGVR

-101 SHVACIASGN
+101 SHVAGIASGN

-164 RGMFSYGDIPNET
+164 RGMFSYGDIPDET
-177 DAFKEVFNSAVEHD
+177 DSFKEVFNSAVAHD

-213 MRDPTKAGHFINVV
+213 MRDPSKAGHFINVV

-232 HLFEERHFIHGNSGV
+232 HLFEEGHFIHGNSGV

-279 SIEMTGTSM
+279 TVEMTGTSM

-322 PQEGQYDVIA
+322 PQVGQYDVIA

-339 TDPSHENADYHLQF
+339 TDPSHKNPDYHLQF

-392 AKKADIEALKEEAAK
+392 AKKADIDALKEEAAT

-451 VEYAVGAGLL
+451 VEYAIGAGLL
-461 DAASAVGGGIAELNI
+461 DAASAVGGIAELNI

-491 PVQTGLNGNEQIAYT
+491 PVRTGLNGNEQIAYT

-535 DELKAYNEAIQS
+535 EELKAYNESIQS

-576 DESNSIVSAG
+576 DESKSIVSAG

-779 RVGETASVSQ
+779 RVGESASVSQ

-809 GTAAEFASAVDI
+809 GTAAEFVSAVDI
-821 LSENLREGFTESDRQ
+821 LSENLRDGHPESDKQ

-869 KVTALSPLTDLYATD
+869 ELTALSPLTDLYATD
-884 VIPEA
+884 VISEA

-975 DRIRYVSDFYG
+975 DRTRYVSDFDV

-999 GASIGIGRKFAPNQ
+999 GASIGIGRKFAPDQ
-1013 FAFSFMPYAQLS
+1013 IALSFMPYSQLS

-1031 DDVRESDSRV
+1031 DDVRESDSLV

-1067 ASPTGNLFLEGR
+1067 ASPTGNFFLEGR

-1126 GHEFALMLDG
+1126 GHEFALLLDG

>member
-1 MPASNR
+1 M
-7 FRHHRSALALAVCAV
+7 
-22 LWPLS
+22 
-27 VCASPTGN
+27 
-35 INLDAINAAGA
+35 
-46 YAQGFTGAGVR
+46 R

-101 SHVACIASGN
+101 SHVAGIASGN

-164 RGMFSYGDIPNET
+164 RGMFSYGDIPDET

-232 HLFEERHFIHGNSGV
+232 HLFEEGHFIHGNSGV

-339 TDPSHENADYHLQF
+339 TDPSHKNPDYHLQF

-437 YEEWKTYFK
+437 YKEWKTYFK

-451 VEYAVGAGLL
+451 VEYGIGAGLL
-461 DAASAVGGGIAELNI
+461 DAASAVGGIAELNI

-491 PVQTGLNGNEQIAYT
+491 PVKTGLNGNEQIAYT
-506 LNLAGNG
+506 LNLACNG

-535 DELKAYNEAIQS
+535 DELNDYNVAIQS
-547 GQPYKGSSNQTSAPD
+547 GKTYEGSSNQTRAPD
-562 QADLPVSLVVSGTL
+562 NADIPVSLVVSGTL
-576 DESNSIVSAG
+576 DKNNNLVSAG

-623 ATVAGRGVVGSLTSR
+623 ATVAGRGVVGSLASR

-652 IGTFHVKS
+652 IGTFHVKG

-667 SSLVLDVGEHTID
+667 SSLVLDVGQHTID
-680 QIIVGNLSQDQT
+680 QIIVRNLSQDQT
-692 SSLILSAKSGQE
+692 SSLTLLAKSGQE
-704 SNADA
+704 SNAEA

-716 TGQYVDQKIT
+716 TGQYVDQTIT
-726 LSPTFF
+726 LHPSLF
-732 FPGLEA
+732 FPGLET
-738 DDEIFKQVTDAK
+738 DDEILKQVKDAE
-750 LSWGGGITFEFVTNQ
+750 LSWGGGITFTFRKND

-779 RVGETASVSQ
+779 HVGETASVSQ

-809 GTAAEFASAVDI
+809 GAAAEFVSAVDI
-821 LSENLREGFTESDRQ
+821 LSEKLRVGHPESDKR

-869 KVTALSPLTDLYATD
+869 EVTALSPLTDLYATD
-884 VIPEA
+884 AIPEA

-975 DRIRYVSDFYG
+975 DRTRYVSDFDV

-999 GASIGIGRKFAPNQ
+999 GASIGIGRKFAPDQ
-1013 FAFSFMPYAQLS
+1013 IALSFMPYAQLS

-1031 DDVRESDSRV
+1031 DDVRESDSLV

-1067 ASPTGNLFLEGR
+1067 ASSTGNLFLEGR

>member
-1 MPASNR
+1 MPASKR
-7 FRHHRSALALAVCAV
+7 FRHRRSALALAVCAV

-46 YAQGFTGAGVR
+46 YAQDFSGAGVR

-101 SHVACIASGN
+101 SHVAGIASGN

-164 RGMFSYGDIPNET
+164 RGLFSYGDIPDET
-177 DAFKEVFNSAVEHD
+177 CAFNEVFNSAVKHD

-213 MRDPTKAGHFINVV
+213 MRAPSKAGHFINVI

-232 HLFEERHFIHGNSGV
+232 HLFEEGFVHGNSSA
-247 IEASNQ
+247 IEASNRA
-253 GLFASLWTIAA
+253 LFASLWSVAA

-270 SAEAGSGNG
+270 SVEAGSGNG

-312 ADTVLSTAQK
+312 ADCVLTTARK
-322 PQEGQYDVIA
+322 PQEGVYEVLA
-332 IHPDSAQ
+332 LHPEQ
-339 TDPSHENADYHLQF
+339 TGADPNHNNPDYHLQY
-353 GGRLNFSVASP
+353 GGRLDFRVASP
-364 GYSVESGKY
+364 TWSPDENKY
-373 ETNVYKESA
+373 VSNVYKESA
-382 AIVFWGSAGD
+382 AIVFWGSAGTKLGD
-392 AKKADIEALKEEAAK
+392 LKALKAEAAE
-407 RAAGDWLE
+407 RAAAQWR
-415 QALEEAD
+415 EEILD
-422 WDMDPEAYRQAVYDA
+422 GYEWELDPDA
-437 YEEWKTYFK
+437 YLEAVDKAYKEWKEYFIK
-446 EHCII
+446 NCTI
-451 VEYAVGAGLL
+451 VEYGIGAGLL
-461 DAASAVGGGIAELNI
+461 DAASAVGGIAELNI

-482 DETAEKWTL
+482 DETAKKWTL

-521 NEVRWNPTLHITTQ
+521 NEVPWNPTLHITTQ
-535 DELKAYNEAIQS
+535 EELKAYNEAIQS
-547 GQPYKGSSNQTSAPD
+547 GQPYKKGSSNQTSAPD

-576 DESNSIVSAG
+576 DESKSIVSAG

-599 TDVINGAT
+599 TDVIKGAT

-613 IDNDVQSDAT
+613 IDKDVQSDAT
-623 ATVAGRGVVGSLTSR
+623 ATVAGRGAVGSLTSR
-638 GTLSPGDDLSPDNR
+638 GTLSPGDDIDVANR
-652 IGTFHVKS
+652 IGTFHVTNTLTLQS
-660 QLKLEAG
+660 D
-667 SSLVLDVGEHTID
+667 SSLVFDISQDRLD
-680 QIIVGNLSQDQT
+680 QITALEVKLEQSSSEGTNDQLNLT
-692 SSLILSAKSGQE
+692 L
-704 SNADA
+704 
-709 PLNITIR
+709 R
-716 TGQYVDQKIT
+716 TGDYVDTTYELRATDFI
-726 LSPTFF
+726 
-732 FPGLEA
+732 PGLKNEA
-738 DDEIFKQVTDAK
+738 VINALQNAELFWA
-750 LSWGGGITFEFVTNQ
+750 GGITFEFINEDNGNFTLKRK
-765 DGSFEMHR
+765 DD
-773 VENSMQ
+773 SMQ
-779 RVGETASVSQ
+779 FVGREVALSSK
-789 DAMRRAQKLDAVI
+789 AMSRAQKLDAAI
-802 QADGILS
+802 ESAGILT
-809 GTAAEFASAVDI
+809 GHAADFSAAIDI
-821 LSENLREGFTESDRQ
+821 LSESLANEDDPNR
-836 LVATT
+836 
-841 LENAFA
+841 AFA
-847 STKADSHLA
+847 SSAIRSAYDSIEPDAQLA
-856 FDAAAMSRSIRLR
+856 FDAAALARSVRLR
-869 KVTALSPLTDLYATD
+869 EVTALSPLTDLYATD

-975 DRIRYVSDFYG
+975 DRTRYVSDFDV

-999 GASIGIGRKFAPNQ
+999 GASIGIGRKFAPDQ
-1013 FAFSFMPYAQLS
+1013 IALSFMPYAQLS

-1118 KIGWVSST
+1118 KIGWISST

>member
-1 MPASNR
+1 MPSSNR

-101 SHVACIASGN
+101 SHVAGIASGN

-164 RGMFSYGDIPNET
+164 RGMFSYGDIPDET

-232 HLFEERHFIHGNSGV
+232 HPFEEGHFIHGNSGV

-303 FPWMTASQL
+303 LPWMTASQL

-339 TDPSHENADYHLQF
+339 TDPSHKNPDYHLQF

-392 AKKADIEALKEEAAK
+392 PKKADIDALKEEAAT

-437 YEEWKTYFK
+437 YDEWKTYFK

-451 VEYAVGAGLL
+451 VEYGIGAGLL
-461 DAASAVGGGIAELNI
+461 DAASAVGGIAELNI

-521 NEVRWNPTLHITTQ
+521 NEVCWNPTLHITTQ
-535 DELKAYNEAIQS
+535 EELKAYNEAIQS
-547 GQPYKGSSNQTSAPD
+547 GQPYQGSSNQTRAPD
-562 QADLPVSLVVSGTL
+562 NANLPVSLVVSGTL
-576 DESNSIVSAG
+576 DESKSIVSAG

-638 GTLSPGDDLSPDNR
+638 GTLSPGDDLSPGNR
-652 IGTFHVKS
+652 IGTFHVQG

-750 LSWGGGITFEFVTNQ
+750 LSWGGGITFTFDTTE
-765 DGSFEMHR
+765 DGKFTMHR

-789 DAMRRAQKLDAVI
+789 DAMRQAQKLDAVI

-841 LENAFA
+841 LENAFV

-869 KVTALSPLTDLYATD
+869 EVTALSPLTDLYATD

-975 DRIRYVSDFYG
+975 DRTRYVSDFDV

-999 GASIGIGRKFAPNQ
+999 GASIGIGRKFAPDQ
-1013 FAFSFMPYAQLS
+1013 IALSFMPYAQLS

>member
-1 MPASNR
+1 MPSSNR

-27 VCASPTGN
+27 VCASPIGN
-35 INLDAINAAGA
+35 INLDAINATGA

-101 SHVACIASGN
+101 SHVAGIASGN

-164 RGMFSYGDIPNET
+164 RGLFSYGDIPDET
-177 DAFKEVFNSAVEHD
+177 KAFNEVFNSAVEHD

-232 HLFEERHFIHGNSGV
+232 HLFEEGFVHGNSSA
-247 IEASNQ
+247 IEASNRA
-253 GLFASLWTIAA
+253 LFASLWSVAA

-270 SAEAGSGNG
+270 SVEAGSGNG

-312 ADTVLSTAQK
+312 ADCVLTTARK
-322 PQEGQYDVIA
+322 PQEGVYEVLA
-332 IHPDSAQ
+332 LHPEQ
-339 TDPSHENADYHLQF
+339 TGADPNHNNPDYHLQY
-353 GGRLNFSVASP
+353 GGRLDFRVASP
-364 GYSVESGKY
+364 TWSPNENKY
-373 ETNVYKESA
+373 VSNVYKESA
-382 AIVFWGSAGD
+382 AIVFWGSAGTKLGD
-392 AKKADIEALKEEAAK
+392 LKALKAEAAE
-407 RAAGDWLE
+407 RAAAQWR
-415 QALEEAD
+415 EEILD
-422 WDMDPEAYRQAVYDA
+422 GYEWELDPDA
-437 YEEWKTYFK
+437 YLEAVDKAYKEWKDYFI
-446 EHCII
+446 ENCTI
-451 VEYAVGAGLL
+451 VEYGIGAGLL
-461 DAASAVGGGIAELNI
+461 DAASAVGGIAELNI
-476 NRMARW
+476 NRLARW
-482 DETAEKWTL
+482 DETNSKWTL
-491 PVQTGLNGNEQIAYT
+491 PVQPGLNGQKQIAYT

-513 VSRFINDI
+513 VSYFINDI
-521 NEVRWNPTLHITTQ
+521 DEVRWNPTLHITTQ
-535 DELKAYNEAIQS
+535 KELEEHNAAIQN
-547 GQPYKGSSNQTSAPD
+547 GETYTGSSNQTKAPEN
-562 QADLPVSLVVSGTL
+562 ADLPVSLVVSGTL
-576 DESNSIVSAG
+576 DESKSIVSAG

-599 TDVINGAT
+599 TDVIKGAT

-613 IDNDVQSDAT
+613 IDKDVQSDAT
-623 ATVAGRGVVGSLTSR
+623 ATVAGRGAVGSLTSR
-638 GTLSPGDDLSPDNR
+638 GTLSPGDDIDVANR
-652 IGTFHVKS
+652 IGTFHVTNTLTLQS
-660 QLKLEAG
+660 D
-667 SSLVLDVGEHTID
+667 SSLVFDISQDRLD
-680 QIIVGNLSQDQT
+680 QITALEVKLEQSSSEGTDDQLNLT
-692 SSLILSAKSGQE
+692 L
-704 SNADA
+704 
-709 PLNITIR
+709 R
-716 TGQYVDQKIT
+716 TGDYVDTTYELRATDFI
-726 LSPTFF
+726 
-732 FPGLEA
+732 PGLKNEA
-738 DDEIFKQVTDAK
+738 VINALQNAELFWA
-750 LSWGGGITFEFVTNQ
+750 GGITFEFINEDNGNFTLKRK
-765 DGSFEMHR
+765 DD
-773 VENSMQ
+773 SMQ
-779 RVGETASVSQ
+779 FVGREVALSSK
-789 DAMRRAQKLDAVI
+789 AMSRAQKLDAAI
-802 QADGILS
+802 ESAGILT
-809 GTAAEFASAVDI
+809 GHAADFSAAIDI
-821 LSENLREGFTESDRQ
+821 LSESLANEDDPNR
-836 LVATT
+836 
-841 LENAFA
+841 AFA
-847 STKADSHLA
+847 SSAIRSAYDSIEPDAQLA
-856 FDAAAMSRSIRLR
+856 FDAAALARSVRLR
-869 KVTALSPLTDLYATD
+869 EVTALSPLTDLYATD

-975 DRIRYVSDFYG
+975 DRTRYVNDFDV

-999 GASIGIGRKFAPNQ
+999 GASIGIGRKFAPDQ
-1013 FAFSFMPYAQLS
+1013 IALSFMPYAQLS

-1126 GHEFALMLDG
+1126 GHEFALILDG